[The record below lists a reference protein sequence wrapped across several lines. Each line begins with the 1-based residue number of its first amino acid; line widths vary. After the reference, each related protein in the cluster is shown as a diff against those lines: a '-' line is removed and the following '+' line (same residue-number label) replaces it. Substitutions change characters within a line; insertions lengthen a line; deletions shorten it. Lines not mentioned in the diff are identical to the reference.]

1 MKNKLLLTTALVG
14 VAFAIPAMAND
25 AASADTSTAV
35 GTPVYINTPDQVINS
50 GEEFSNL
57 KNEGNQNAAAVTVD
71 TKGSVTIGDNVQ
83 FNGNSN
89 ANSGGAM
96 KSLGGF
102 EIGNNAKFS
111 GNTSKK
117 GGGAL
122 YIRQSDGTGAN
133 TSGLA
138 KIGDNATFENNKAEG
153 SGWLGGAIAAE
164 YVPGGLQIGN
174 NAKFSGNEAA
184 NGGAVAVWSD
194 GQVSGGP
201 KPTGSSSFI
210 LGDNATFANNKAT
223 TQGGA
228 IFNANASVEVG
239 NGAKFEENTAV
250 NAGAISNSDS
260 KGMII
265 GNDASFIKNTASNY
279 AGAILNQRSDLTIGS
294 NATFTENASGEG
306 HSGGA
311 IANDGY
317 GKLALGNNAKFTG
330 NKSGKSGGAIYQYKT
345 SSENEASVTIG
356 EGASFVG
363 NTAKV
368 NGGAIASYSGNTT
381 VGNGAEF
388 IGNKADNAGG
398 AIYNEAYNGIDAEF
412 AGLNNAV
419 FKSNSAKLGGAI
431 YNKGNLGTLDG
442 VTFED
447 NTAETNGGAI
457 LNSNGGKIA
466 SITNSIFK
474 NNTSTNGGGAAI
486 YNKGGE
492 IAEISNTVFE
502 GNIAEKGNGGAIF
515 NGGTTA
521 ANITLDNVQFIG
533 NQAANGSGGAIS
545 TSGVVNI
552 ANATFENNSA
562 STGGGAI
569 NVDGTVKLSG
579 ENTFSGN
586 KVGDKLND
594 INLNQNNGQAKVD
607 VSGTLTLDGG
617 ISGEGTTSF
626 ADNTKLNITEN
637 TTFGEDV
644 AITIGENTELGLIVD
659 SGEESAEFD
668 TSKLLGENGFTLA
681 DNALYNAIVGDD
693 GKVTM
698 EQKSADEAAASLG
711 LSGSQAEA
719 VLGAIS
725 GGSSDNANFN
735 SFREALNQHLQSADK
750 AQVSN
755 GTGAA
760 DLLTA
765 DANPVIR
772 SVETGIHN
780 MVFSAVSDELN
791 GTSAAMAEG
800 KSSGD
805 AFKQVKA
812 WVRALFSHSD
822 HESTS
827 KASGFDTNSD
837 GVAMGINKQLDN
849 RTKVGLGYAYSSTD
863 ISSGIR
869 DTDVDTHTAFV
880 YGQYKP
886 ANWYIN
892 TVVAYNWSDYS
903 EKKAALGFNANAD
916 YDVESW
922 AIQSLYGYEMQ
933 LNGYDVTPEA
943 GLRYAHI
950 SQDGYTDALGTSVAA
965 NDSDILTAIV
975 GAKVAKDYALDS
987 DTIIRP
993 ELRAAVT
1000 YDLVDDANN
1009 SNVVLANG
1017 VAYRVNGE
1025 KLNRLGFELGAKV
1038 ATDVSD
1044 NWEISLAYEG
1054 GFREDYQNHTG
1065 MLNAKYK
1072 F

>member
-14 VAFAIPAMAND
+14 VAFAMPTMAAEEWDGKTSYLIPQGE
-25 AASADTSTAV
+25 TLV
-35 GTPVYINTPDQVINS
+35 LKENS
-50 GEEFSNL
+50 LVENI
-57 KNEGNQNAAAVTVD
+57 T
-71 TKGSVTIGDNVQ
+71 
-83 FNGNSN
+83 
-89 ANSGGAM
+89 
-96 KSLGGF
+96 
-102 EIGNNAKFS
+102 NNAD
-111 GNTSKK
+111 GI
-117 GGGAL
+117 GGAL
-122 YIRQSDGTGAN
+122 STSKPKNGVENPGTLIVKSGTVFKNN
-133 TSGLA
+133 TA
-138 KIGDNATFENNKAEG
+138 KYG
-153 SGWLGGAIAAE
+153 GGAIANFGVLDIDGATFEANKSQTETTDSQPVGGGAISLGIDSKTTIKNTKFVNNETGFNGGAIANSFNNTQISNTVFEKNEAINGGAVYNQSLYNTNNQAQETDKGGDIKFADVTFDGNKASTNGGAIFNDANTNAE
-164 YVPGGLQIGN
+164 LSGTVV
-174 NAKFSGNEAA
+174 FSGNEA
-184 NGGAVAVWSD
+184 G
-194 GQVSGGP
+194 
-201 KPTGSSSFI
+201 
-210 LGDNATFANNKAT
+210 
-223 TQGGA
+223 
-228 IFNANASVEVG
+228 
-239 NGAKFEENTAV
+239 
-250 NAGAISNSDS
+250 
-260 KGMII
+260 
-265 GNDASFIKNTASNY
+265 
-279 AGAILNQRSDLTIGS
+279 
-294 NATFTENASGEG
+294 
-306 HSGGA
+306 
-311 IANDGY
+311 
-317 GKLALGNNAKFTG
+317 
-330 NKSGKSGGAIYQYKT
+330 
-345 SSENEASVTIG
+345 
-356 EGASFVG
+356 
-363 NTAKV
+363 
-368 NGGAIASYSGNTT
+368 
-381 VGNGAEF
+381 
-388 IGNKADNAGG
+388 NAGG
-398 AIYNEAYNGIDAEF
+398 AIFVADASSSMEI
-412 AGLNNAV
+412 ASGAV

-457 LNSNGGKIA
+457 LNSNGGTIA

-521 ANITLDNVQFIG
+521 ANITLDNVRFIG

-668 TSKLLGENGFTLA
+668 TSKLLGEDGNTFTLA

-837 GVAMGINKQLDN
+837 GVAMGIDKQLDN

-922 AIQSLYGYEMQ
+922 AVQSLYGYEMQ

-975 GAKVAKDYALDS
+975 GAKVAKDYALDN

>member
-14 VAFAIPAMAND
+14 VAFAMPTMAAEEWDGKTSHLIPQGE
-25 AASADTSTAV
+25 TLV
-35 GTPVYINTPDQVINS
+35 LEENS
-50 GEEFSNL
+50 LVENI
-57 KNEGNQNAAAVTVD
+57 T
-71 TKGSVTIGDNVQ
+71 
-83 FNGNSN
+83 
-89 ANSGGAM
+89 
-96 KSLGGF
+96 
-102 EIGNNAKFS
+102 NNAD
-111 GNTSKK
+111 GI
-117 GGGAL
+117 GGAL
-122 YIRQSDGTGAN
+122 STSKPKNGVENPGTLIVKSGTVFKNN
-133 TSGLA
+133 TA
-138 KIGDNATFENNKAEG
+138 KYD
-153 SGWLGGAIAAE
+153 GGAIANFGVLDIDGATFEANKSQTETTDSQPVGGGAISLGIDSKTTIKNTKFVNNETGFNGGAIGTRRTINNGDITNGSHENHSLIISDSAFIENKATGTTTDRADNELQGGNGGAIANSFNNTQISNTVFEKNEAINGGAVYNQSLYNTNNQAQETDKGGDIKFADVTFDGNKASTNGGAIFNDANTNAE
-164 YVPGGLQIGN
+164 LSGTVV
-174 NAKFSGNEAA
+174 FSGNEA
-184 NGGAVAVWSD
+184 G
-194 GQVSGGP
+194 
-201 KPTGSSSFI
+201 
-210 LGDNATFANNKAT
+210 
-223 TQGGA
+223 
-228 IFNANASVEVG
+228 
-239 NGAKFEENTAV
+239 
-250 NAGAISNSDS
+250 
-260 KGMII
+260 
-265 GNDASFIKNTASNY
+265 
-279 AGAILNQRSDLTIGS
+279 
-294 NATFTENASGEG
+294 
-306 HSGGA
+306 
-311 IANDGY
+311 
-317 GKLALGNNAKFTG
+317 
-330 NKSGKSGGAIYQYKT
+330 
-345 SSENEASVTIG
+345 
-356 EGASFVG
+356 
-363 NTAKV
+363 
-368 NGGAIASYSGNTT
+368 
-381 VGNGAEF
+381 
-388 IGNKADNAGG
+388 NAGG
-398 AIYNEAYNGIDAEF
+398 AIFVADASSSMEI
-412 AGLNNAV
+412 ASGAV

-780 MVFSAVSDELN
+780 MVFSVVSDELN

-837 GVAMGINKQLDN
+837 GVAMGIDKQLDN

-922 AIQSLYGYEMQ
+922 AVQSLYGYEMQ

>member
-14 VAFAIPAMAND
+14 VAFALPTMAAEEWDGKTSHLIPQGE
-25 AASADTSTAV
+25 TLV
-35 GTPVYINTPDQVINS
+35 LEENS
-50 GEEFSNL
+50 LVENI
-57 KNEGNQNAAAVTVD
+57 T
-71 TKGSVTIGDNVQ
+71 
-83 FNGNSN
+83 
-89 ANSGGAM
+89 
-96 KSLGGF
+96 
-102 EIGNNAKFS
+102 NNAD
-111 GNTSKK
+111 GI
-117 GGGAL
+117 GGAL
-122 YIRQSDGTGAN
+122 STSKPKNGVENPGTLIVKSGTVFKNN
-133 TSGLA
+133 TA
-138 KIGDNATFENNKAEG
+138 KYD
-153 SGWLGGAIAAE
+153 GGAIANFGVLDIDGATFEANKSQTETTDSQPVGGGAISLGIDSKTTIKNTKFVNNETGFNGGAIGTRRTINNGDITNGSHENHSLIISDSAFIENKATGTTTDRADNKLQGGNGGAIANSFNNTQISNTVFEKNEAINGGAVYNQSLYNTNNQAQETDKGGDIKFADVTFDGNKASTNGGAIFNDANTNAE
-164 YVPGGLQIGN
+164 LSGTVV
-174 NAKFSGNEAA
+174 FSGNEA
-184 NGGAVAVWSD
+184 G
-194 GQVSGGP
+194 
-201 KPTGSSSFI
+201 
-210 LGDNATFANNKAT
+210 
-223 TQGGA
+223 
-228 IFNANASVEVG
+228 
-239 NGAKFEENTAV
+239 
-250 NAGAISNSDS
+250 
-260 KGMII
+260 
-265 GNDASFIKNTASNY
+265 
-279 AGAILNQRSDLTIGS
+279 
-294 NATFTENASGEG
+294 
-306 HSGGA
+306 
-311 IANDGY
+311 
-317 GKLALGNNAKFTG
+317 
-330 NKSGKSGGAIYQYKT
+330 
-345 SSENEASVTIG
+345 
-356 EGASFVG
+356 
-363 NTAKV
+363 
-368 NGGAIASYSGNTT
+368 
-381 VGNGAEF
+381 
-388 IGNKADNAGG
+388 NAGG
-398 AIYNEAYNGIDAEF
+398 AIFVADASSSMEI
-412 AGLNNAV
+412 ASGAV

-569 NVDGTVKLSG
+569 NVDGTVELSG

-668 TSKLLGENGFTLA
+668 TSKLLGGNGFTLA

-837 GVAMGINKQLDN
+837 GVAMGIDKQLDN

-922 AIQSLYGYEMQ
+922 AVQSLYGYEMQ

>member
-14 VAFAIPAMAND
+14 VAFALPTMAAEEWDGKTSHLIPQGE
-25 AASADTSTAV
+25 TLV
-35 GTPVYINTPDQVINS
+35 LEENS
-50 GEEFSNL
+50 LVE
-57 KNEGNQNAAAVTVD
+57 KIT
-71 TKGSVTIGDNVQ
+71 
-83 FNGNSN
+83 
-89 ANSGGAM
+89 
-96 KSLGGF
+96 
-102 EIGNNAKFS
+102 NNAD
-111 GNTSKK
+111 GI
-117 GGGAL
+117 GGAL
-122 YIRQSDGTGAN
+122 STSKPKNGVENPGTLIVKSGTVFKNN
-133 TSGLA
+133 TA
-138 KIGDNATFENNKAEG
+138 KYD
-153 SGWLGGAIAAE
+153 GGAIANFGVLDIDGATFE
-164 YVPGGLQIGN
+164 ANKSQTETTDSQPVGGGAISLGIDSKTTIKNTKFVNNETGFNGGAIGTRRTINNGDITNGSHENHSLIISDSAFIGN
-174 NAKFSGNEAA
+174 KATGTTTDRADNKLQGGNGGAIANSFNNTQISNTVFEKNEAINGGAVYNQSLYNTNNQAQETDKGGDIKFADVTFDGNKASTNGGAIFNDANTNAELSGTVVFSGNEA
-184 NGGAVAVWSD
+184 G
-194 GQVSGGP
+194 
-201 KPTGSSSFI
+201 
-210 LGDNATFANNKAT
+210 
-223 TQGGA
+223 
-228 IFNANASVEVG
+228 
-239 NGAKFEENTAV
+239 
-250 NAGAISNSDS
+250 
-260 KGMII
+260 
-265 GNDASFIKNTASNY
+265 
-279 AGAILNQRSDLTIGS
+279 
-294 NATFTENASGEG
+294 
-306 HSGGA
+306 
-311 IANDGY
+311 
-317 GKLALGNNAKFTG
+317 
-330 NKSGKSGGAIYQYKT
+330 
-345 SSENEASVTIG
+345 
-356 EGASFVG
+356 
-363 NTAKV
+363 
-368 NGGAIASYSGNTT
+368 
-381 VGNGAEF
+381 
-388 IGNKADNAGG
+388 NAGG
-398 AIYNEAYNGIDAEF
+398 AIFVADASSSMEI
-412 AGLNNAV
+412 ASGAV

-533 NQAANGSGGAIS
+533 NKATNGSGGAIS

-637 TTFGEDV
+637 TTFGKDV

-668 TSKLLGENGFTLA
+668 TSKLLGKNGFTLA
-681 DNALYNAIVGDD
+681 DNALYNAIVGDN

-837 GVAMGINKQLDN
+837 GVAMGIDKQLDN

-922 AIQSLYGYEMQ
+922 AVQSLYGYEMQ

>member
-14 VAFAIPAMAND
+14 VAFALPTMAAEEWDGKTSYLIPQEE
-25 AASADTSTAV
+25 TLV
-35 GTPVYINTPDQVINS
+35 LEENS
-50 GEEFSNL
+50 LVENI
-57 KNEGNQNAAAVTVD
+57 T
-71 TKGSVTIGDNVQ
+71 
-83 FNGNSN
+83 
-89 ANSGGAM
+89 
-96 KSLGGF
+96 
-102 EIGNNAKFS
+102 NNAD
-111 GNTSKK
+111 GI
-117 GGGAL
+117 GGAL
-122 YIRQSDGTGAN
+122 STSKPKNGVENPGTLIVKSGTVFKNN
-133 TSGLA
+133 TA
-138 KIGDNATFENNKAEG
+138 KYD
-153 SGWLGGAIAAE
+153 GGAIANFGVLDIDGATFE
-164 YVPGGLQIGN
+164 ANKSQTETTDSQPVGGGAISLGIDSKTTIKNTKFVNNVTGFNGGAIGTRRTINNGDITNGSHENHSLIISDSAFIGN
-174 NAKFSGNEAA
+174 KATGTTTDRTDNKLQGGNGGAIANSFNNTQISNTVFEKNEAINGGAVYNQSLYNTNNQAQETDKGGDIKFADVTFDGNKASTNGGAIFNDANTNAELSGTVVFSGNEA
-184 NGGAVAVWSD
+184 G
-194 GQVSGGP
+194 
-201 KPTGSSSFI
+201 
-210 LGDNATFANNKAT
+210 
-223 TQGGA
+223 
-228 IFNANASVEVG
+228 
-239 NGAKFEENTAV
+239 
-250 NAGAISNSDS
+250 
-260 KGMII
+260 
-265 GNDASFIKNTASNY
+265 
-279 AGAILNQRSDLTIGS
+279 
-294 NATFTENASGEG
+294 
-306 HSGGA
+306 
-311 IANDGY
+311 
-317 GKLALGNNAKFTG
+317 
-330 NKSGKSGGAIYQYKT
+330 
-345 SSENEASVTIG
+345 
-356 EGASFVG
+356 
-363 NTAKV
+363 
-368 NGGAIASYSGNTT
+368 
-381 VGNGAEF
+381 
-388 IGNKADNAGG
+388 NAGG
-398 AIYNEAYNGIDAEF
+398 AIFVADASSSMEI
-412 AGLNNAV
+412 ASGAV

-533 NQAANGSGGAIS
+533 NQAADGSGGAIS

-594 INLNQNNGQAKVD
+594 INLNQANGQAQVD

-637 TTFGEDV
+637 TTFGEGV

-659 SGEESAEFD
+659 SGEETAEFD
-668 TSKLLGENGFTLA
+668 TSKLLGEDGNTFTLA

-755 GTGAA
+755 GTSAA

-837 GVAMGINKQLDN
+837 GVAMGIDKQLDN

-922 AIQSLYGYEMQ
+922 AVQSLYGYEMQ

-950 SQDGYTDALGTSVAA
+950 SQDGYTDALGTSLAA

>member
-14 VAFAIPAMAND
+14 VAFALPTMAAEEWDGKTSHLIPQGE
-25 AASADTSTAV
+25 TLV
-35 GTPVYINTPDQVINS
+35 LEENS
-50 GEEFSNL
+50 LVE
-57 KNEGNQNAAAVTVD
+57 KIT
-71 TKGSVTIGDNVQ
+71 
-83 FNGNSN
+83 
-89 ANSGGAM
+89 
-96 KSLGGF
+96 
-102 EIGNNAKFS
+102 NNAD
-111 GNTSKK
+111 GI
-117 GGGAL
+117 GGAL
-122 YIRQSDGTGAN
+122 STSKPKNGVENPGTLIVKSGTVFKNN
-133 TSGLA
+133 TA
-138 KIGDNATFENNKAEG
+138 KYD
-153 SGWLGGAIAAE
+153 GGAIANFGVLDIDGATFE
-164 YVPGGLQIGN
+164 ANKSQTETTDSQPVGGGAISLGIDSKTTIKNTKFVNNETGFNGGAIGTRRTINNGDITNGSHENHSLIISDSAFIGN
-174 NAKFSGNEAA
+174 KATGTTTDRADNKLQGGNGGAIANSFNNTQISNTVFEKNEAINGGAVYNQSLYNTNNQAQETDKGGDIKFADVTFDGNKASTNGGAIFNDANTNAELSGTVVFSGNEA
-184 NGGAVAVWSD
+184 G
-194 GQVSGGP
+194 
-201 KPTGSSSFI
+201 
-210 LGDNATFANNKAT
+210 
-223 TQGGA
+223 
-228 IFNANASVEVG
+228 
-239 NGAKFEENTAV
+239 
-250 NAGAISNSDS
+250 
-260 KGMII
+260 
-265 GNDASFIKNTASNY
+265 
-279 AGAILNQRSDLTIGS
+279 
-294 NATFTENASGEG
+294 
-306 HSGGA
+306 
-311 IANDGY
+311 
-317 GKLALGNNAKFTG
+317 
-330 NKSGKSGGAIYQYKT
+330 
-345 SSENEASVTIG
+345 
-356 EGASFVG
+356 
-363 NTAKV
+363 
-368 NGGAIASYSGNTT
+368 
-381 VGNGAEF
+381 
-388 IGNKADNAGG
+388 NAGG
-398 AIYNEAYNGIDAEF
+398 AIFVADASSSMEI
-412 AGLNNAV
+412 ASGAV

-552 ANATFENNSA
+552 ANAMFENNSA

-569 NVDGTVKLSG
+569 NVDGTVELSG

-637 TTFGEDV
+637 TTFGNDV

-681 DNALYNAIVGDD
+681 DNALYNAIVGDN

-837 GVAMGINKQLDN
+837 GVAMGIDKQLDN

-922 AIQSLYGYEMQ
+922 AVQSLYGYEMQ

>member
-14 VAFAIPAMAND
+14 VAFALPTMAAEEWD
-25 AASADTSTAV
+25 GKTSHLILQGETLV
-35 GTPVYINTPDQVINS
+35 LEENSLVEKIINN
-50 GEEFSNL
+50 
-57 KNEGNQNAAAVTVD
+57 VD
-71 TKGSVTIGDNVQ
+71 GI
-83 FNGNSN
+83 
-89 ANSGGAM
+89 
-96 KSLGGF
+96 
-102 EIGNNAKFS
+102 
-111 GNTSKK
+111 
-117 GGGAL
+117 GGAL
-122 YIRQSDGTGAN
+122 STSKPKNGVENPGTLIVKSGTVFKNN
-133 TSGLA
+133 TA
-138 KIGDNATFENNKAEG
+138 KYD
-153 SGWLGGAIAAE
+153 GGAIANFGVLDIDGATFE
-164 YVPGGLQIGN
+164 ANKSQTETTDSQPVGGGAISLGIDSKTTIKNTKFVNNETGFNGGAIGTRRTINNGDITNGSHENHSLIISDSAFIGN
-174 NAKFSGNEAA
+174 KATGTTTDRADNKLQGGNGGAIANSFNNTQISNTVFEKNEAINGGAVYNQSLYNTNNQAQETDKGGDIKFADVTFDGNKASTNGGAIFNDANTNAELSGTVVFSGNEA
-184 NGGAVAVWSD
+184 G
-194 GQVSGGP
+194 
-201 KPTGSSSFI
+201 
-210 LGDNATFANNKAT
+210 
-223 TQGGA
+223 
-228 IFNANASVEVG
+228 
-239 NGAKFEENTAV
+239 
-250 NAGAISNSDS
+250 
-260 KGMII
+260 
-265 GNDASFIKNTASNY
+265 
-279 AGAILNQRSDLTIGS
+279 
-294 NATFTENASGEG
+294 
-306 HSGGA
+306 
-311 IANDGY
+311 
-317 GKLALGNNAKFTG
+317 
-330 NKSGKSGGAIYQYKT
+330 
-345 SSENEASVTIG
+345 
-356 EGASFVG
+356 
-363 NTAKV
+363 
-368 NGGAIASYSGNTT
+368 
-381 VGNGAEF
+381 
-388 IGNKADNAGG
+388 NAGG
-398 AIYNEAYNGIDAEF
+398 AIFVADASSSMEI
-412 AGLNNAV
+412 ASGAV

-457 LNSNGGKIA
+457 LNSNGGTIA

-637 TTFGEDV
+637 TTFGNDV

-681 DNALYNAIVGDD
+681 DNALYNAIVGDN

-837 GVAMGINKQLDN
+837 GVAMGIDKQLDN

-922 AIQSLYGYEMQ
+922 AVQSLYGYEMQ

>member
-14 VAFAIPAMAND
+14 VAFAMPTMAAEEWDGKTSHLIPQGE
-25 AASADTSTAV
+25 TLV
-35 GTPVYINTPDQVINS
+35 LEENS
-50 GEEFSNL
+50 LVE
-57 KNEGNQNAAAVTVD
+57 K
-71 TKGSVTIGDNVQ
+71 I
-83 FNGNSN
+83 
-89 ANSGGAM
+89 
-96 KSLGGF
+96 
-102 EIGNNAKFS
+102 INNAD
-111 GNTSKK
+111 GI
-117 GGGAL
+117 GGAL
-122 YIRQSDGTGAN
+122 STSKPKNGVENPGTLIVKSGTVFKNN
-133 TSGLA
+133 TA
-138 KIGDNATFENNKAEG
+138 KYD
-153 SGWLGGAIAAE
+153 GGAIANFGVLDIDGATFKE
-164 YVPGGLQIGN
+164 NKSQTETTDSQPVGGGAISLGIDSKTTIKNTKFVNNETGFNGGAIGTRRTINNGDITNGSHENHSLIISDSAFIGN
-174 NAKFSGNEAA
+174 KATGTTTDRADNKLQGGNGGAIANSFNNTQISNTVFEKNEAINGGAVYNQSLYNTNNQAQETDKGGDIKFADVTFDGNKASTNGGAIFNDANTNAELSGTVVFSGNEA
-184 NGGAVAVWSD
+184 G
-194 GQVSGGP
+194 
-201 KPTGSSSFI
+201 
-210 LGDNATFANNKAT
+210 
-223 TQGGA
+223 
-228 IFNANASVEVG
+228 
-239 NGAKFEENTAV
+239 
-250 NAGAISNSDS
+250 
-260 KGMII
+260 
-265 GNDASFIKNTASNY
+265 
-279 AGAILNQRSDLTIGS
+279 
-294 NATFTENASGEG
+294 
-306 HSGGA
+306 
-311 IANDGY
+311 
-317 GKLALGNNAKFTG
+317 
-330 NKSGKSGGAIYQYKT
+330 
-345 SSENEASVTIG
+345 
-356 EGASFVG
+356 
-363 NTAKV
+363 
-368 NGGAIASYSGNTT
+368 
-381 VGNGAEF
+381 
-388 IGNKADNAGG
+388 NAGG
-398 AIYNEAYNGIDAEF
+398 AIFVADASSSMEI
-412 AGLNNAV
+412 ASGAV

-681 DNALYNAIVGDD
+681 DNALYNAIVGDG

-780 MVFSAVSDELN
+780 MVFSVVSDELN

-837 GVAMGINKQLDN
+837 GVAMGIDKQLDN

-922 AIQSLYGYEMQ
+922 AVQSLYGYEMQ

>member
-14 VAFAIPAMAND
+14 VAFAMPTMAAEEWDGKTSYLIPQGE
-25 AASADTSTAV
+25 TLV
-35 GTPVYINTPDQVINS
+35 LKENS
-50 GEEFSNL
+50 LVENI
-57 KNEGNQNAAAVTVD
+57 T
-71 TKGSVTIGDNVQ
+71 
-83 FNGNSN
+83 
-89 ANSGGAM
+89 
-96 KSLGGF
+96 
-102 EIGNNAKFS
+102 NNAD
-111 GNTSKK
+111 GI
-117 GGGAL
+117 GGAL
-122 YIRQSDGTGAN
+122 STSKPKNGVENPGTLIVKSGTVFKNN
-133 TSGLA
+133 TA
-138 KIGDNATFENNKAEG
+138 KYD
-153 SGWLGGAIAAE
+153 GGAIANFGVLDIDGATFE
-164 YVPGGLQIGN
+164 ANKSQTETTDSQPVGGGAISLGIDSKTTIKNTKFVNNETGFNGGAIGTRRTINNGDITNGSHENHSLIISDSAFIGN
-174 NAKFSGNEAA
+174 KATGTTTDRADNELQGGNGGAIANSFNNTQISNTVFEKNEAINGGAVYNQSLYNTNNQAQETDKGGDIKFADVTFDGNKASTNGGAIFNDANTNAELSGTVVFSGNEA
-184 NGGAVAVWSD
+184 G
-194 GQVSGGP
+194 
-201 KPTGSSSFI
+201 
-210 LGDNATFANNKAT
+210 NA
-223 TQGGA
+223 
-228 IFNANASVEVG
+228 
-239 NGAKFEENTAV
+239 
-250 NAGAISNSDS
+250 
-260 KGMII
+260 
-265 GNDASFIKNTASNY
+265 
-279 AGAILNQRSDLTIGS
+279 
-294 NATFTENASGEG
+294 
-306 HSGGA
+306 
-311 IANDGY
+311 
-317 GKLALGNNAKFTG
+317 
-330 NKSGKSGGAIYQYKT
+330 
-345 SSENEASVTIG
+345 
-356 EGASFVG
+356 
-363 NTAKV
+363 
-368 NGGAIASYSGNTT
+368 
-381 VGNGAEF
+381 
-388 IGNKADNAGG
+388 
-398 AIYNEAYNGIDAEF
+398 
-412 AGLNNAV
+412 
-419 FKSNSAKLGGAI
+419 
-431 YNKGNLGTLDG
+431 
-442 VTFED
+442 
-447 NTAETNGGAI
+447 GGAI
-457 LNSNGGKIA
+457 LNSNGGTIA

-521 ANITLDNVQFIG
+521 ANITLDNVRFIG

-668 TSKLLGENGFTLA
+668 TSKLLGEDGNTFTLA

-837 GVAMGINKQLDN
+837 GVAMGIDKQLDN

-922 AIQSLYGYEMQ
+922 AVQSLYGYEMQ

-975 GAKVAKDYALDS
+975 GAKVAKDYALDN

>member
-1 MKNKLLLTTALVG
+1 MIFNVRIFSTHFSGRLHRNFSRSYFMKNKLLLTTALVG
-14 VAFAIPAMAND
+14 VAFALPTMAAEEWDGKTSHLIPQGETLVLEEN
-25 AASADTSTAV
+25 SLV
-35 GTPVYINTPDQVINS
+35 EKIINN
-50 GEEFSNL
+50 
-57 KNEGNQNAAAVTVD
+57 VD
-71 TKGSVTIGDNVQ
+71 GI
-83 FNGNSN
+83 
-89 ANSGGAM
+89 
-96 KSLGGF
+96 
-102 EIGNNAKFS
+102 
-111 GNTSKK
+111 
-117 GGGAL
+117 GGAL
-122 YIRQSDGTGAN
+122 STSKPKNGVENPGTLIVKSGTVFKNN
-133 TSGLA
+133 TA
-138 KIGDNATFENNKAEG
+138 KYD
-153 SGWLGGAIAAE
+153 GGAIANFGVLDIDGATFE
-164 YVPGGLQIGN
+164 ANKSQTETTDSQPVGGGAISLGIDSKTTIKNTKFVNNVTGFNGGAIGTRRTINNGDITNGSHENHSLIISDSAFIGN
-174 NAKFSGNEAA
+174 KATGTTTDQADNKLQGGNGGAIANSFNNTQISNTVFEKNEAINGGAVYNQSLYNTNNQAQETDKGGDIKFADVTFDGNKASTNGGAIFNDANTNAELSGTVVFSGNEA
-184 NGGAVAVWSD
+184 G
-194 GQVSGGP
+194 
-201 KPTGSSSFI
+201 
-210 LGDNATFANNKAT
+210 
-223 TQGGA
+223 
-228 IFNANASVEVG
+228 
-239 NGAKFEENTAV
+239 
-250 NAGAISNSDS
+250 
-260 KGMII
+260 
-265 GNDASFIKNTASNY
+265 
-279 AGAILNQRSDLTIGS
+279 
-294 NATFTENASGEG
+294 
-306 HSGGA
+306 
-311 IANDGY
+311 
-317 GKLALGNNAKFTG
+317 
-330 NKSGKSGGAIYQYKT
+330 
-345 SSENEASVTIG
+345 
-356 EGASFVG
+356 
-363 NTAKV
+363 
-368 NGGAIASYSGNTT
+368 
-381 VGNGAEF
+381 
-388 IGNKADNAGG
+388 NAGG
-398 AIYNEAYNGIDAEF
+398 AIF
-412 AGLNNAV
+412 VAGASSSMEIASGAV

-457 LNSNGGKIA
+457 LNSNGGTIA

-533 NQAANGSGGAIS
+533 NQATNGSGGAIS
-545 TSGVVNI
+545 TSGVVDI

-617 ISGEGTTSF
+617 ISGEGSTSF

-837 GVAMGINKQLDN
+837 GVAMGIDKQLDN

-922 AIQSLYGYEMQ
+922 AVQSLYGYEMQ

>member
-1 MKNKLLLTTALVG
+1 MIFNVRIFSTHFSGRLHRNFSRSYFMKNKLLLTTALVG
-14 VAFAIPAMAND
+14 VAFAMPTMAAEEWDGKTSHLIPQGE
-25 AASADTSTAV
+25 TLV
-35 GTPVYINTPDQVINS
+35 LEENS
-50 GEEFSNL
+50 LVENI
-57 KNEGNQNAAAVTVD
+57 T
-71 TKGSVTIGDNVQ
+71 
-83 FNGNSN
+83 
-89 ANSGGAM
+89 
-96 KSLGGF
+96 
-102 EIGNNAKFS
+102 NNAD
-111 GNTSKK
+111 GI
-117 GGGAL
+117 GGAL
-122 YIRQSDGTGAN
+122 STSKPKNGVENPGTLIVKSGTVFKNN
-133 TSGLA
+133 TA
-138 KIGDNATFENNKAEG
+138 KYD
-153 SGWLGGAIAAE
+153 GGAIANFGVLDIDGATFE
-164 YVPGGLQIGN
+164 ANKSQTETTDSQPVGGGAISLGIDSKTTIKNTKFVNNETGFNGGAIGTRRTINNGDITNGSHENHSLIISDSAFIGN
-174 NAKFSGNEAA
+174 KATGTTTDRADNKLQGGNGGAIANSFNNTQISNTVFEKNEAINGGAVYNQSLYNTNNQAQETDKGGDIKFADVTFDGNKASTNGGAIFNDANTNAELSGTVVFSGNEA
-184 NGGAVAVWSD
+184 G
-194 GQVSGGP
+194 
-201 KPTGSSSFI
+201 
-210 LGDNATFANNKAT
+210 
-223 TQGGA
+223 
-228 IFNANASVEVG
+228 
-239 NGAKFEENTAV
+239 
-250 NAGAISNSDS
+250 
-260 KGMII
+260 
-265 GNDASFIKNTASNY
+265 
-279 AGAILNQRSDLTIGS
+279 
-294 NATFTENASGEG
+294 
-306 HSGGA
+306 
-311 IANDGY
+311 
-317 GKLALGNNAKFTG
+317 
-330 NKSGKSGGAIYQYKT
+330 
-345 SSENEASVTIG
+345 
-356 EGASFVG
+356 
-363 NTAKV
+363 
-368 NGGAIASYSGNTT
+368 
-381 VGNGAEF
+381 
-388 IGNKADNAGG
+388 NAGG
-398 AIYNEAYNGIDAEF
+398 AIFVADASSSMEI
-412 AGLNNAV
+412 ASGAV

-457 LNSNGGKIA
+457 LNSNGGTIA

-521 ANITLDNVQFIG
+521 ANIRLDNVQFIG

-569 NVDGTVKLSG
+569 NVDGTVELSG

-637 TTFGEDV
+637 TTFGNDV

-681 DNALYNAIVGDD
+681 DNALYNAIVGDN

-780 MVFSAVSDELN
+780 MVFSVVSDELN

-837 GVAMGINKQLDN
+837 GVAMGIDKQLDN

-922 AIQSLYGYEMQ
+922 AVQSLYGYEMQ

>member
-14 VAFAIPAMAND
+14 VAFAMPTMAAEEWDGKTSHLIPQGE
-25 AASADTSTAV
+25 TLV
-35 GTPVYINTPDQVINS
+35 LEENS
-50 GEEFSNL
+50 LVENI
-57 KNEGNQNAAAVTVD
+57 T
-71 TKGSVTIGDNVQ
+71 
-83 FNGNSN
+83 
-89 ANSGGAM
+89 
-96 KSLGGF
+96 
-102 EIGNNAKFS
+102 NNAD
-111 GNTSKK
+111 GI
-117 GGGAL
+117 GGAL
-122 YIRQSDGTGAN
+122 STSKPKNGVENPGTLIVKSGTVFKNN
-133 TSGLA
+133 TA
-138 KIGDNATFENNKAEG
+138 KYD
-153 SGWLGGAIAAE
+153 GGAIANFGVLDIDGATFE
-164 YVPGGLQIGN
+164 ANKSQTETTDSQPVGGGAISLGIDSKTTIKNTKFVNNETGFNGGAIGTRRTINNGDITNGSHENHSLIISDSAFIGN
-174 NAKFSGNEAA
+174 KATGTTTDRADNKLQGGNGGAIANSFNNTQISNTVFEKNEAINGGAVYNQSLYNTNNQAQETDKGGDIKFADVTFDGNKASTNGGAIFNDANTNAELSGTVVFSGNEA
-184 NGGAVAVWSD
+184 G
-194 GQVSGGP
+194 
-201 KPTGSSSFI
+201 
-210 LGDNATFANNKAT
+210 
-223 TQGGA
+223 
-228 IFNANASVEVG
+228 
-239 NGAKFEENTAV
+239 
-250 NAGAISNSDS
+250 
-260 KGMII
+260 
-265 GNDASFIKNTASNY
+265 
-279 AGAILNQRSDLTIGS
+279 
-294 NATFTENASGEG
+294 
-306 HSGGA
+306 
-311 IANDGY
+311 
-317 GKLALGNNAKFTG
+317 
-330 NKSGKSGGAIYQYKT
+330 
-345 SSENEASVTIG
+345 
-356 EGASFVG
+356 
-363 NTAKV
+363 
-368 NGGAIASYSGNTT
+368 
-381 VGNGAEF
+381 
-388 IGNKADNAGG
+388 NAGG
-398 AIYNEAYNGIDAEF
+398 AIFVADASSSMEI
-412 AGLNNAV
+412 ASGAV

-457 LNSNGGKIA
+457 LNSNGGTIA

-750 AQVSN
+750 TQVSN

-837 GVAMGINKQLDN
+837 GVAMGIDKQLDN

-922 AIQSLYGYEMQ
+922 AVQSLYGYEMQ

>member
-14 VAFAIPAMAND
+14 VAFAMPTMAAEEWDGKTSYLIPQGE
-25 AASADTSTAV
+25 TLV
-35 GTPVYINTPDQVINS
+35 LEENS
-50 GEEFSNL
+50 LVENI
-57 KNEGNQNAAAVTVD
+57 T
-71 TKGSVTIGDNVQ
+71 
-83 FNGNSN
+83 
-89 ANSGGAM
+89 
-96 KSLGGF
+96 
-102 EIGNNAKFS
+102 NNAD
-111 GNTSKK
+111 GI
-117 GGGAL
+117 GGAL
-122 YIRQSDGTGAN
+122 STSKPKNGVENPGTLIVKSGTVFKNN
-133 TSGLA
+133 TA
-138 KIGDNATFENNKAEG
+138 KYD
-153 SGWLGGAIAAE
+153 GGAIANFGVLDIDGATFKE
-164 YVPGGLQIGN
+164 NRSQTETTDSQPVGGGAISLGIDSKTTIKNTKFVNNETGFNGGAIGTRRTINNGDITNGSHENHSLIISDSAFIGN
-174 NAKFSGNEAA
+174 KATGTTSDRADNELQGGNGGAIFNDANTNAELSGTVVFSGNEA
-184 NGGAVAVWSD
+184 G
-194 GQVSGGP
+194 
-201 KPTGSSSFI
+201 
-210 LGDNATFANNKAT
+210 
-223 TQGGA
+223 
-228 IFNANASVEVG
+228 
-239 NGAKFEENTAV
+239 
-250 NAGAISNSDS
+250 
-260 KGMII
+260 
-265 GNDASFIKNTASNY
+265 
-279 AGAILNQRSDLTIGS
+279 
-294 NATFTENASGEG
+294 
-306 HSGGA
+306 
-311 IANDGY
+311 
-317 GKLALGNNAKFTG
+317 
-330 NKSGKSGGAIYQYKT
+330 
-345 SSENEASVTIG
+345 
-356 EGASFVG
+356 
-363 NTAKV
+363 
-368 NGGAIASYSGNTT
+368 
-381 VGNGAEF
+381 
-388 IGNKADNAGG
+388 NAGG
-398 AIYNEAYNGIDAEF
+398 AIFVADASSSMEI
-412 AGLNNAV
+412 ASGAV

-502 GNIAEKGNGGAIF
+502 GNIAKKGNGGAIF

-533 NQAANGSGGAIS
+533 NKATNGSGGAIS

-668 TSKLLGENGFTLA
+668 TSKLLGKNGFTLA

-837 GVAMGINKQLDN
+837 GVAMGIDKQLDN

-922 AIQSLYGYEMQ
+922 AVQSLYGYEMQ

>member
-1 MKNKLLLTTALVG
+1 LVKNIT
-14 VAFAIPAMAND
+14 
-25 AASADTSTAV
+25 
-35 GTPVYINTPDQVINS
+35 
-50 GEEFSNL
+50 
-57 KNEGNQNAAAVTVD
+57 
-71 TKGSVTIGDNVQ
+71 
-83 FNGNSN
+83 
-89 ANSGGAM
+89 
-96 KSLGGF
+96 
-102 EIGNNAKFS
+102 NNAD
-111 GNTSKK
+111 GI
-117 GGGAL
+117 GGAL
-122 YIRQSDGTGAN
+122 STSKPKNGVENPGTLIVKSGTVFKNN
-133 TSGLA
+133 TA
-138 KIGDNATFENNKAEG
+138 KYD
-153 SGWLGGAIAAE
+153 GGAIANFGVLDIDGATFE
-164 YVPGGLQIGN
+164 ANRSQTETTDSQPVGGGAISLGIDSKTTIKNTKFVNNETGFNGGAIGTRRTINNGDITNGSHENHSLIISDSAFIGN
-174 NAKFSGNEAA
+174 KATGTTTDRADNKLQGGNGGAIANSFNNTQISNTVFEKNEAINGGAVYNQSLYNTNNQAQETDKGGDIKFADVTFDGNKASTNGGAIFNDANTNAELSGTVVFSGNEA
-184 NGGAVAVWSD
+184 G
-194 GQVSGGP
+194 
-201 KPTGSSSFI
+201 
-210 LGDNATFANNKAT
+210 
-223 TQGGA
+223 
-228 IFNANASVEVG
+228 
-239 NGAKFEENTAV
+239 
-250 NAGAISNSDS
+250 
-260 KGMII
+260 
-265 GNDASFIKNTASNY
+265 
-279 AGAILNQRSDLTIGS
+279 
-294 NATFTENASGEG
+294 
-306 HSGGA
+306 
-311 IANDGY
+311 
-317 GKLALGNNAKFTG
+317 
-330 NKSGKSGGAIYQYKT
+330 
-345 SSENEASVTIG
+345 
-356 EGASFVG
+356 
-363 NTAKV
+363 
-368 NGGAIASYSGNTT
+368 
-381 VGNGAEF
+381 
-388 IGNKADNAGG
+388 NAGG
-398 AIYNEAYNGIDAEF
+398 AIFVADASSSMEI
-412 AGLNNAV
+412 ASGAV

-552 ANATFENNSA
+552 ANAMFENNSA

-569 NVDGTVKLSG
+569 NVDGTVELSG

-637 TTFGEDV
+637 TTFGNDV

-681 DNALYNAIVGDD
+681 DNALYNAIVGDN

-780 MVFSAVSDELN
+780 MVFSVVSDELN

-837 GVAMGINKQLDN
+837 GVAMGIDKQLDN

-922 AIQSLYGYEMQ
+922 AVQSLYGYEMQ

>member
-14 VAFAIPAMAND
+14 VAFALPTMAAEEWDGKTSHLIPQGETLVLEEN
-25 AASADTSTAV
+25 SLV
-35 GTPVYINTPDQVINS
+35 EKIINN
-50 GEEFSNL
+50 
-57 KNEGNQNAAAVTVD
+57 VD
-71 TKGSVTIGDNVQ
+71 GI
-83 FNGNSN
+83 
-89 ANSGGAM
+89 
-96 KSLGGF
+96 
-102 EIGNNAKFS
+102 
-111 GNTSKK
+111 
-117 GGGAL
+117 GGAL
-122 YIRQSDGTGAN
+122 STSKPKNGVENPGTLIVKSGTVFKNN
-133 TSGLA
+133 TA
-138 KIGDNATFENNKAEG
+138 KYD
-153 SGWLGGAIAAE
+153 GGAIANFGVLDIDGATFE
-164 YVPGGLQIGN
+164 ANKSQTETTDSQPVGGGAISLGIDSKTTIKNTKFVNNVTGFNGGAIGTRRTINNGDITNGSHENHSLIISDSAFIGN
-174 NAKFSGNEAA
+174 KATGTTTDQADNKLQGGNGGAIANSFNNTQISNTVFEKNEAINGGAVYNQSLYNTNNQAQETDKGGDIKFADVTFDGNKASTNGGAIFNDANTNAELSGTVVFSGNEA
-184 NGGAVAVWSD
+184 G
-194 GQVSGGP
+194 
-201 KPTGSSSFI
+201 
-210 LGDNATFANNKAT
+210 
-223 TQGGA
+223 
-228 IFNANASVEVG
+228 
-239 NGAKFEENTAV
+239 
-250 NAGAISNSDS
+250 
-260 KGMII
+260 
-265 GNDASFIKNTASNY
+265 
-279 AGAILNQRSDLTIGS
+279 
-294 NATFTENASGEG
+294 
-306 HSGGA
+306 
-311 IANDGY
+311 
-317 GKLALGNNAKFTG
+317 
-330 NKSGKSGGAIYQYKT
+330 
-345 SSENEASVTIG
+345 
-356 EGASFVG
+356 
-363 NTAKV
+363 
-368 NGGAIASYSGNTT
+368 
-381 VGNGAEF
+381 
-388 IGNKADNAGG
+388 NAGG
-398 AIYNEAYNGIDAEF
+398 AIFVADASSSMEI
-412 AGLNNAV
+412 ASGAV

-533 NQAANGSGGAIS
+533 NQAADGSGGAIS

-668 TSKLLGENGFTLA
+668 TSELLGENGFTLA

-837 GVAMGINKQLDN
+837 GVAMGIDKQLDN

-922 AIQSLYGYEMQ
+922 AVQSLYGYEMQ

>member
-14 VAFAIPAMAND
+14 VAFAMPTMAAEEWDGKTSHLIPQGETLVLEEN
-25 AASADTSTAV
+25 SLV
-35 GTPVYINTPDQVINS
+35 EKIINN
-50 GEEFSNL
+50 
-57 KNEGNQNAAAVTVD
+57 VD
-71 TKGSVTIGDNVQ
+71 GI
-83 FNGNSN
+83 
-89 ANSGGAM
+89 
-96 KSLGGF
+96 
-102 EIGNNAKFS
+102 
-111 GNTSKK
+111 
-117 GGGAL
+117 GGAL
-122 YIRQSDGTGAN
+122 STSKPKNGVENPGTLIVKSGTVFKNN
-133 TSGLA
+133 TA
-138 KIGDNATFENNKAEG
+138 KYD
-153 SGWLGGAIAAE
+153 GGAIANFGVLDIDGATFE
-164 YVPGGLQIGN
+164 ANKSQTETTDSQPVGGGAISLGIDSKTTIKNTKFVNNETGFNGGAIGTRRTINNGDITNGSHENHSLIISDSAFIGN
-174 NAKFSGNEAA
+174 KATGTTTDRADNKLQGGNGGAIANSFNNTQISNTVFEKNEAINGGAVYNQSLYNTNNQAQETDKGGDIKFADVTFDGNKASTNGGAIFNDANTNAELSGTVVFSGNEA
-184 NGGAVAVWSD
+184 G
-194 GQVSGGP
+194 
-201 KPTGSSSFI
+201 
-210 LGDNATFANNKAT
+210 
-223 TQGGA
+223 
-228 IFNANASVEVG
+228 
-239 NGAKFEENTAV
+239 
-250 NAGAISNSDS
+250 
-260 KGMII
+260 
-265 GNDASFIKNTASNY
+265 
-279 AGAILNQRSDLTIGS
+279 
-294 NATFTENASGEG
+294 
-306 HSGGA
+306 
-311 IANDGY
+311 
-317 GKLALGNNAKFTG
+317 
-330 NKSGKSGGAIYQYKT
+330 
-345 SSENEASVTIG
+345 
-356 EGASFVG
+356 
-363 NTAKV
+363 
-368 NGGAIASYSGNTT
+368 
-381 VGNGAEF
+381 
-388 IGNKADNAGG
+388 NAGG
-398 AIYNEAYNGIDAEF
+398 AIFVADASSSMEI
-412 AGLNNAV
+412 ASGAV

-502 GNIAEKGNGGAIF
+502 GNIAKKGNGGAIF

-637 TTFGEDV
+637 TTFGKDV

-837 GVAMGINKQLDN
+837 GVAMGIDKQLDN

-922 AIQSLYGYEMQ
+922 AVQSLYGYEMQ

-975 GAKVAKDYALDS
+975 GAKVAEDYALDS

>member
-1 MKNKLLLTTALVG
+1 MIFNVRIFSTHFSGRLHRNFSRSYFMKNKLLLTTALVG
-14 VAFAIPAMAND
+14 VAFAMPTMAAEEWDGKTSHLIPQGETLVLEEN
-25 AASADTSTAV
+25 SLV
-35 GTPVYINTPDQVINS
+35 EKIINN
-50 GEEFSNL
+50 
-57 KNEGNQNAAAVTVD
+57 VD
-71 TKGSVTIGDNVQ
+71 GI
-83 FNGNSN
+83 
-89 ANSGGAM
+89 
-96 KSLGGF
+96 
-102 EIGNNAKFS
+102 
-111 GNTSKK
+111 
-117 GGGAL
+117 GGAL
-122 YIRQSDGTGAN
+122 STSKPKNGVENPGTLIVKSGTVFKNN
-133 TSGLA
+133 TA
-138 KIGDNATFENNKAEG
+138 KYD
-153 SGWLGGAIAAE
+153 GGAIANFGVLDIDGATFE
-164 YVPGGLQIGN
+164 ANKSQTETTDSQPVGGGAISLGIDSKTTIKNTKFVNNVTGFNGGAIGTRRTINNGDITNGSHENHSLIISDSAFIGN
-174 NAKFSGNEAA
+174 KATGTTTDRADNKLQGGNGGAIANSFNNTQISNTVFEKNEAINGGAVYNQSLYNTNNQAQETDKGGDIKFADVTFDGNKASTNGGAIFNDANTNAELSGTVVFSGNEA
-184 NGGAVAVWSD
+184 G
-194 GQVSGGP
+194 
-201 KPTGSSSFI
+201 
-210 LGDNATFANNKAT
+210 
-223 TQGGA
+223 
-228 IFNANASVEVG
+228 
-239 NGAKFEENTAV
+239 
-250 NAGAISNSDS
+250 
-260 KGMII
+260 
-265 GNDASFIKNTASNY
+265 
-279 AGAILNQRSDLTIGS
+279 
-294 NATFTENASGEG
+294 
-306 HSGGA
+306 
-311 IANDGY
+311 
-317 GKLALGNNAKFTG
+317 
-330 NKSGKSGGAIYQYKT
+330 
-345 SSENEASVTIG
+345 
-356 EGASFVG
+356 
-363 NTAKV
+363 
-368 NGGAIASYSGNTT
+368 
-381 VGNGAEF
+381 
-388 IGNKADNAGG
+388 NAGG
-398 AIYNEAYNGIDAEF
+398 AIF
-412 AGLNNAV
+412 VAGASSSMEIASGAV
-419 FKSNSAKLGGAI
+419 YKSNSAKLGGAI

-457 LNSNGGKIA
+457 LNSNGGTIA

-486 YNKGGE
+486 YNKGGK

-569 NVDGTVKLSG
+569 NVDGTVELSG

-668 TSKLLGENGFTLA
+668 TSKLLGEDGNTFTLA

-837 GVAMGINKQLDN
+837 GVAMGIDKQLDN

-922 AIQSLYGYEMQ
+922 AVQSLYGYEMQ

>member
-14 VAFAIPAMAND
+14 VAFAIPAMAAEEWD
-25 AASADTSTAV
+25 GKTSYLIPQGEALV
-35 GTPVYINTPDQVINS
+35 LEENS
-50 GEEFSNL
+50 LVENI
-57 KNEGNQNAAAVTVD
+57 T
-71 TKGSVTIGDNVQ
+71 
-83 FNGNSN
+83 
-89 ANSGGAM
+89 
-96 KSLGGF
+96 
-102 EIGNNAKFS
+102 NNAD
-111 GNTSKK
+111 GI
-117 GGGAL
+117 GGAL
-122 YIRQSDGTGAN
+122 STSKPKNGVENPGTLIVKSGTVFKNN
-133 TSGLA
+133 TA
-138 KIGDNATFENNKAEG
+138 KYD
-153 SGWLGGAIAAE
+153 GGAIANFGVLDIDGATFE
-164 YVPGGLQIGN
+164 ANKSQTEKTDSQPVGGGAISLGIDSKTTIKNTKFVNNETGFNGGAIGTRRTINNGDITNGSHENHSLIISDSAFIGN
-174 NAKFSGNEAA
+174 KATGTTTDRADNKLQGGNGGAIANTFNNTQISNTVFEKNEAINGGAVYNQSLFNTNNQTQENDKGGDIKFADVTFDGNKASTNGGAIFNDANTNTELSGTVVFSGNEA
-184 NGGAVAVWSD
+184 G
-194 GQVSGGP
+194 
-201 KPTGSSSFI
+201 
-210 LGDNATFANNKAT
+210 
-223 TQGGA
+223 
-228 IFNANASVEVG
+228 
-239 NGAKFEENTAV
+239 
-250 NAGAISNSDS
+250 
-260 KGMII
+260 
-265 GNDASFIKNTASNY
+265 
-279 AGAILNQRSDLTIGS
+279 
-294 NATFTENASGEG
+294 
-306 HSGGA
+306 
-311 IANDGY
+311 
-317 GKLALGNNAKFTG
+317 
-330 NKSGKSGGAIYQYKT
+330 
-345 SSENEASVTIG
+345 
-356 EGASFVG
+356 
-363 NTAKV
+363 
-368 NGGAIASYSGNTT
+368 
-381 VGNGAEF
+381 
-388 IGNKADNAGG
+388 NAGG
-398 AIYNEAYNGIDAEF
+398 AIFVADASSSMEI
-412 AGLNNAV
+412 ASGAV

-447 NTAETNGGAI
+447 NTAKTNGGAI

-594 INLNQNNGQAKVD
+594 INLNQNNGLAKVD

-812 WVRALFSHSD
+812 WIRALFSHSD

-837 GVAMGINKQLDN
+837 GVAMGIDKQLDN

-922 AIQSLYGYEMQ
+922 AVQSLYGYEMQ

>member
-1 MKNKLLLTTALVG
+1 MIFNVRIFSTHFSGRLHRNYSRSYFMKNKLLLTTALVG
-14 VAFAIPAMAND
+14 VAFALPTMAAEEWDGKTSHLIPQGE
-25 AASADTSTAV
+25 TLV
-35 GTPVYINTPDQVINS
+35 LEENS
-50 GEEFSNL
+50 LVENI
-57 KNEGNQNAAAVTVD
+57 T
-71 TKGSVTIGDNVQ
+71 
-83 FNGNSN
+83 
-89 ANSGGAM
+89 
-96 KSLGGF
+96 
-102 EIGNNAKFS
+102 NNAD
-111 GNTSKK
+111 GI
-117 GGGAL
+117 GGAL
-122 YIRQSDGTGAN
+122 STSKPKNGVENPGTLIVK
-133 TSGLA
+133 SGTVFKNNMA
-138 KIGDNATFENNKAEG
+138 KYD
-153 SGWLGGAIAAE
+153 GGAIANFGVLDIDGATFE
-164 YVPGGLQIGN
+164 ANKSQTETTDSQPVGGGAISLGIDSKTTIKNTKFVNNETGFNGGAIGTRRTINNGDITNGSHENHSLIISDSAFIGN
-174 NAKFSGNEAA
+174 KATGTTTDRADNKLQGGNGGAIANSFNNTQISNTVFEKNEAINGGAVYNQSLYNTNNQAQETDKGGDIKFADVTFDGNKASTNGGAIFNDANTNAELSGTVVFSGNEA
-184 NGGAVAVWSD
+184 G
-194 GQVSGGP
+194 
-201 KPTGSSSFI
+201 
-210 LGDNATFANNKAT
+210 
-223 TQGGA
+223 
-228 IFNANASVEVG
+228 
-239 NGAKFEENTAV
+239 
-250 NAGAISNSDS
+250 
-260 KGMII
+260 
-265 GNDASFIKNTASNY
+265 
-279 AGAILNQRSDLTIGS
+279 
-294 NATFTENASGEG
+294 
-306 HSGGA
+306 
-311 IANDGY
+311 
-317 GKLALGNNAKFTG
+317 
-330 NKSGKSGGAIYQYKT
+330 
-345 SSENEASVTIG
+345 
-356 EGASFVG
+356 
-363 NTAKV
+363 
-368 NGGAIASYSGNTT
+368 
-381 VGNGAEF
+381 
-388 IGNKADNAGG
+388 NAGG
-398 AIYNEAYNGIDAEF
+398 AIF
-412 AGLNNAV
+412 VAGASSSMEIASGAV

-457 LNSNGGKIA
+457 LNSNGGTIA

-486 YNKGGE
+486 YNKGGK

-545 TSGVVNI
+545 TSGVVDI

-681 DNALYNAIVGDD
+681 DNALYNAIVGDN

-837 GVAMGINKQLDN
+837 GVAMGIDKQLDN

-922 AIQSLYGYEMQ
+922 AVQSLYGYEMQ

>member
-14 VAFAIPAMAND
+14 VAFAMPTMAAEEWDGKTSYLIPQGE
-25 AASADTSTAV
+25 TFV
-35 GTPVYINTPDQVINS
+35 LEENS
-50 GEEFSNL
+50 LVENI
-57 KNEGNQNAAAVTVD
+57 T
-71 TKGSVTIGDNVQ
+71 
-83 FNGNSN
+83 
-89 ANSGGAM
+89 
-96 KSLGGF
+96 
-102 EIGNNAKFS
+102 NNAD
-111 GNTSKK
+111 GI
-117 GGGAL
+117 GGAL
-122 YIRQSDGTGAN
+122 STSKPKNGVENPGTLIVKSGTVFKNN
-133 TSGLA
+133 TA
-138 KIGDNATFENNKAEG
+138 KYD
-153 SGWLGGAIAAE
+153 GGAIANFGVLDIDGATFKANSSQTE
-164 YVPGGLQIGN
+164 TTDSQPVGGGAISLGIDSKTTIKNTKFVNNETGFNGGAIGTRRTINNGDITNGSHENHSLIISDSAFIGN
-174 NAKFSGNEAA
+174 KATGTTTDRADNKLQGGNGGAIANSFNNTQISNTVFEKNEAINGGAVYNQSLYNTNNQAQETDKGGDIKFADVTFDGNKASTNGGAIFNDANTNAELSGTVVFSGNEA
-184 NGGAVAVWSD
+184 G
-194 GQVSGGP
+194 
-201 KPTGSSSFI
+201 
-210 LGDNATFANNKAT
+210 
-223 TQGGA
+223 
-228 IFNANASVEVG
+228 
-239 NGAKFEENTAV
+239 
-250 NAGAISNSDS
+250 
-260 KGMII
+260 
-265 GNDASFIKNTASNY
+265 
-279 AGAILNQRSDLTIGS
+279 
-294 NATFTENASGEG
+294 
-306 HSGGA
+306 
-311 IANDGY
+311 
-317 GKLALGNNAKFTG
+317 
-330 NKSGKSGGAIYQYKT
+330 
-345 SSENEASVTIG
+345 
-356 EGASFVG
+356 
-363 NTAKV
+363 
-368 NGGAIASYSGNTT
+368 
-381 VGNGAEF
+381 
-388 IGNKADNAGG
+388 NAGG
-398 AIYNEAYNGIDAEF
+398 AIFVADASSSMEI
-412 AGLNNAV
+412 ASGAV

-780 MVFSAVSDELN
+780 MVFSVVSDELN

-837 GVAMGINKQLDN
+837 GVAMGIDKQLDN

-922 AIQSLYGYEMQ
+922 AVQSLYGYEMQ

-1025 KLNRLGFELGAKV
+1025 KLNRLGFELGVKV

>member
-14 VAFAIPAMAND
+14 VAFALPTMAAEEWDGKTSYLIPKGE
-25 AASADTSTAV
+25 TLV
-35 GTPVYINTPDQVINS
+35 LEENS
-50 GEEFSNL
+50 LVENIT
-57 KNEGNQNAAAVTVD
+57 N
-71 TKGSVTIGDNVQ
+71 NV
-83 FNGNSN
+83 
-89 ANSGGAM
+89 
-96 KSLGGF
+96 
-102 EIGNNAKFS
+102 
-111 GNTSKK
+111 
-117 GGGAL
+117 GGAL
-122 YIRQSDGTGAN
+122 STSKPKNGVENPGTLIVKSGTVFKNN
-133 TSGLA
+133 TA
-138 KIGDNATFENNKAEG
+138 IYD
-153 SGWLGGAIAAE
+153 GGAIANFGVLDIDGATFDTNRSQIE
-164 YVPGGLQIGN
+164 TTDNQPVGGGAISLGIDSKTTIKNTKFVNNETGFNGGAIGTRRTINNGDITNGSHENHSLIISDSAFIGN
-174 NAKFSGNEAA
+174 KATGTTTDRADNKLQGGNGGAIANSFNNTQISNTVFEKNEAINGGAVYNQSLYNTNNQAQETDKGGDIKFADVTFDGNKASTNGGAIFNDANTNAELSGTVVFSGNEA
-184 NGGAVAVWSD
+184 G
-194 GQVSGGP
+194 
-201 KPTGSSSFI
+201 
-210 LGDNATFANNKAT
+210 
-223 TQGGA
+223 
-228 IFNANASVEVG
+228 
-239 NGAKFEENTAV
+239 
-250 NAGAISNSDS
+250 
-260 KGMII
+260 
-265 GNDASFIKNTASNY
+265 
-279 AGAILNQRSDLTIGS
+279 
-294 NATFTENASGEG
+294 
-306 HSGGA
+306 
-311 IANDGY
+311 
-317 GKLALGNNAKFTG
+317 
-330 NKSGKSGGAIYQYKT
+330 
-345 SSENEASVTIG
+345 
-356 EGASFVG
+356 
-363 NTAKV
+363 
-368 NGGAIASYSGNTT
+368 
-381 VGNGAEF
+381 
-388 IGNKADNAGG
+388 NAGG
-398 AIYNEAYNGIDAEF
+398 AIFVADASSSMEI
-412 AGLNNAV
+412 ASGAV

-457 LNSNGGKIA
+457 LNSNGGTIA

-545 TSGVVNI
+545 TSGVVDI

-617 ISGEGTTSF
+617 ISGEGSTSF

-644 AITIGENTELGLIVD
+644 AITIGEKTELGLIVD

-837 GVAMGINKQLDN
+837 GVAMGIDKQLDN

-922 AIQSLYGYEMQ
+922 AVQSLYGYEMQ

>member
-14 VAFAIPAMAND
+14 VAFAMPTMAAEEWDWKTSYLIPQGE
-25 AASADTSTAV
+25 TLV
-35 GTPVYINTPDQVINS
+35 LEENS
-50 GEEFSNL
+50 LVENI
-57 KNEGNQNAAAVTVD
+57 T
-71 TKGSVTIGDNVQ
+71 
-83 FNGNSN
+83 
-89 ANSGGAM
+89 
-96 KSLGGF
+96 
-102 EIGNNAKFS
+102 NNAD
-111 GNTSKK
+111 GI
-117 GGGAL
+117 GGAL
-122 YIRQSDGTGAN
+122 STSKPKNGVENPGTLIVKSGTVFKNN
-133 TSGLA
+133 TA
-138 KIGDNATFENNKAEG
+138 KYD
-153 SGWLGGAIAAE
+153 GGAIANFGVLDIDGATFE
-164 YVPGGLQIGN
+164 ANESQTETTDSQPVGGGAISLGIDSKTTIKNTKFVNNETGFNGGAIGTRRTINNGDITNGSHENHSLIISDSAFIGN
-174 NAKFSGNEAA
+174 KATGTTTDRADNKLRGGNGGAIANSFNNTQISNTVFEKNEAINGGAVYNQSLYNTNNQAQETDKGGDIKFADVTFDGNKASTNGGAIFNDANTNAELSGTVVFSGNEA
-184 NGGAVAVWSD
+184 G
-194 GQVSGGP
+194 
-201 KPTGSSSFI
+201 
-210 LGDNATFANNKAT
+210 
-223 TQGGA
+223 
-228 IFNANASVEVG
+228 
-239 NGAKFEENTAV
+239 
-250 NAGAISNSDS
+250 
-260 KGMII
+260 
-265 GNDASFIKNTASNY
+265 
-279 AGAILNQRSDLTIGS
+279 
-294 NATFTENASGEG
+294 
-306 HSGGA
+306 
-311 IANDGY
+311 
-317 GKLALGNNAKFTG
+317 
-330 NKSGKSGGAIYQYKT
+330 
-345 SSENEASVTIG
+345 
-356 EGASFVG
+356 
-363 NTAKV
+363 
-368 NGGAIASYSGNTT
+368 
-381 VGNGAEF
+381 
-388 IGNKADNAGG
+388 NAGG
-398 AIYNEAYNGIDAEF
+398 AIFVADASSSMEI
-412 AGLNNAV
+412 ASGAV

-502 GNIAEKGNGGAIF
+502 GNIAKKGNGGAIF

-617 ISGEGTTSF
+617 ISGKGSTSF

-637 TTFGEDV
+637 TTFGENV

-668 TSKLLGENGFTLA
+668 TSKLLGKNGFTLA

-837 GVAMGINKQLDN
+837 GVAMGIDKQLDN

-922 AIQSLYGYEMQ
+922 AVQSLYGYEMQ

>member
-14 VAFAIPAMAND
+14 VAFALPTMAAEEWDGKTSHLIPQGE
-25 AASADTSTAV
+25 TLV
-35 GTPVYINTPDQVINS
+35 LEENS
-50 GEEFSNL
+50 LVENI
-57 KNEGNQNAAAVTVD
+57 T
-71 TKGSVTIGDNVQ
+71 
-83 FNGNSN
+83 
-89 ANSGGAM
+89 
-96 KSLGGF
+96 
-102 EIGNNAKFS
+102 NNAD
-111 GNTSKK
+111 GI
-117 GGGAL
+117 GGAL
-122 YIRQSDGTGAN
+122 STSKPKNGVENPGTLIVKSGTVFKNN
-133 TSGLA
+133 TA
-138 KIGDNATFENNKAEG
+138 KYD
-153 SGWLGGAIAAE
+153 GGAIANFGVLDIDGATFE
-164 YVPGGLQIGN
+164 ANKSQTETTDSQPVGGGAISLGIDSKTTIKNTKFVNNETGFNGGAIGTRRTINNGDITNGSHENHSLIISDSAFIGN
-174 NAKFSGNEAA
+174 KATGTTTDRADNKLQGGNGGAIANSFNNTQISNTVFEKNEAINGGAVYNQSLYNTNNQAQETDKGGDIKFADVTFDGNKASTNGGAIFNDANTNAELSGTVVFSGNEA
-184 NGGAVAVWSD
+184 G
-194 GQVSGGP
+194 
-201 KPTGSSSFI
+201 
-210 LGDNATFANNKAT
+210 
-223 TQGGA
+223 
-228 IFNANASVEVG
+228 
-239 NGAKFEENTAV
+239 
-250 NAGAISNSDS
+250 
-260 KGMII
+260 
-265 GNDASFIKNTASNY
+265 
-279 AGAILNQRSDLTIGS
+279 
-294 NATFTENASGEG
+294 
-306 HSGGA
+306 
-311 IANDGY
+311 
-317 GKLALGNNAKFTG
+317 
-330 NKSGKSGGAIYQYKT
+330 
-345 SSENEASVTIG
+345 
-356 EGASFVG
+356 
-363 NTAKV
+363 
-368 NGGAIASYSGNTT
+368 
-381 VGNGAEF
+381 
-388 IGNKADNAGG
+388 NAGG
-398 AIYNEAYNGIDAEF
+398 AIFVADASSSMEI
-412 AGLNNAV
+412 ASGAV

-486 YNKGGE
+486 YNKGGK

-837 GVAMGINKQLDN
+837 GVAMGIDKQLDN

-922 AIQSLYGYEMQ
+922 AVQSLYGYEMQ

>member
-14 VAFAIPAMAND
+14 VAFAMPTMAAEEWDGKTSHLIPQGE
-25 AASADTSTAV
+25 TLV
-35 GTPVYINTPDQVINS
+35 LEENS
-50 GEEFSNL
+50 LVE
-57 KNEGNQNAAAVTVD
+57 K
-71 TKGSVTIGDNVQ
+71 I
-83 FNGNSN
+83 
-89 ANSGGAM
+89 
-96 KSLGGF
+96 
-102 EIGNNAKFS
+102 INNAD
-111 GNTSKK
+111 GI
-117 GGGAL
+117 GGAL
-122 YIRQSDGTGAN
+122 STSKPKNGVENPGTLIVKSGTVFKNN
-133 TSGLA
+133 TA
-138 KIGDNATFENNKAEG
+138 KYD
-153 SGWLGGAIAAE
+153 GGAIANFGVLDIDGATFKE
-164 YVPGGLQIGN
+164 NKSQTETSDSQPVGGGAISLGIDSKTTIKNTKFVNNETGFNGGAIGTRRTINNGDITNGSHENHSLIISDSAFIGN
-174 NAKFSGNEAA
+174 KATGTTTDRADNKLQGGNGGAIANSFNNTQISNTVFEKNEAINGGAVYNQSLYNTNNQAQETDKGGDIKFADVTFDGNKASTNGGAIFNDANTNAELSGTVVFSGNEA
-184 NGGAVAVWSD
+184 G
-194 GQVSGGP
+194 
-201 KPTGSSSFI
+201 
-210 LGDNATFANNKAT
+210 
-223 TQGGA
+223 
-228 IFNANASVEVG
+228 
-239 NGAKFEENTAV
+239 
-250 NAGAISNSDS
+250 
-260 KGMII
+260 
-265 GNDASFIKNTASNY
+265 
-279 AGAILNQRSDLTIGS
+279 
-294 NATFTENASGEG
+294 
-306 HSGGA
+306 
-311 IANDGY
+311 
-317 GKLALGNNAKFTG
+317 
-330 NKSGKSGGAIYQYKT
+330 
-345 SSENEASVTIG
+345 
-356 EGASFVG
+356 
-363 NTAKV
+363 
-368 NGGAIASYSGNTT
+368 
-381 VGNGAEF
+381 
-388 IGNKADNAGG
+388 NAGG
-398 AIYNEAYNGIDAEF
+398 AIFVADASSSMEI
-412 AGLNNAV
+412 ASGAV

-533 NQAANGSGGAIS
+533 NKATNGSGGAIS

-637 TTFGEDV
+637 TTFGNDV

-668 TSKLLGENGFTLA
+668 TSKLLGKNGFTLA
-681 DNALYNAIVGDD
+681 DNALYNAIVGDN

-837 GVAMGINKQLDN
+837 GVAMGIDKQLDN

-922 AIQSLYGYEMQ
+922 AVQSLYGYEMQ

>member
-14 VAFAIPAMAND
+14 VAFALPTMAAEEWDGETSHLIPQGETLVLEEN
-25 AASADTSTAV
+25 SLV
-35 GTPVYINTPDQVINS
+35 EKIINN
-50 GEEFSNL
+50 
-57 KNEGNQNAAAVTVD
+57 VD
-71 TKGSVTIGDNVQ
+71 GI
-83 FNGNSN
+83 
-89 ANSGGAM
+89 
-96 KSLGGF
+96 
-102 EIGNNAKFS
+102 
-111 GNTSKK
+111 
-117 GGGAL
+117 GGAL
-122 YIRQSDGTGAN
+122 STSKPKNGVENPGTLIVKSGTVFKNN
-133 TSGLA
+133 TA
-138 KIGDNATFENNKAEG
+138 KYD
-153 SGWLGGAIAAE
+153 GGAIANFGVLDIDGATFE
-164 YVPGGLQIGN
+164 ANKSQTETTDSQPVGGGAISLGIDSKTTIKNTKFVNNVTGFNGGAIGTRRTINNGDITNGSHENHSLIISDSAFIGN
-174 NAKFSGNEAA
+174 KATGTTTDQADNKLQGGNGGAIANSFNNTQISNTVFEKNEAINGGAVYNQSLYNTNNQAQETDKGGDIKFADVTFDGNKASTNGGAIFNDANTNAELSGTVVFSGNEA
-184 NGGAVAVWSD
+184 G
-194 GQVSGGP
+194 
-201 KPTGSSSFI
+201 
-210 LGDNATFANNKAT
+210 
-223 TQGGA
+223 
-228 IFNANASVEVG
+228 
-239 NGAKFEENTAV
+239 
-250 NAGAISNSDS
+250 
-260 KGMII
+260 
-265 GNDASFIKNTASNY
+265 
-279 AGAILNQRSDLTIGS
+279 
-294 NATFTENASGEG
+294 
-306 HSGGA
+306 
-311 IANDGY
+311 
-317 GKLALGNNAKFTG
+317 
-330 NKSGKSGGAIYQYKT
+330 
-345 SSENEASVTIG
+345 
-356 EGASFVG
+356 
-363 NTAKV
+363 
-368 NGGAIASYSGNTT
+368 
-381 VGNGAEF
+381 
-388 IGNKADNAGG
+388 NAGG
-398 AIYNEAYNGIDAEF
+398 AIF
-412 AGLNNAV
+412 VAGASSSMEIASGAV

-457 LNSNGGKIA
+457 LNSNGGTIA

-533 NQAANGSGGAIS
+533 NQATNGSGGAIS
-545 TSGVVNI
+545 TSGVVDI

-617 ISGEGTTSF
+617 ISGEGSTSF

-693 GKVTM
+693 EKVTM
-698 EQKSADEAAASLG
+698 EQKPADEAAASLG

-837 GVAMGINKQLDN
+837 GVAMGIDKQLDN

-922 AIQSLYGYEMQ
+922 AVQSLYGYEMQ

>member
-14 VAFAIPAMAND
+14 VAFAMPTMAAEEWDGKTSHLIPQGE
-25 AASADTSTAV
+25 TLV
-35 GTPVYINTPDQVINS
+35 LEENS
-50 GEEFSNL
+50 LVENI
-57 KNEGNQNAAAVTVD
+57 T
-71 TKGSVTIGDNVQ
+71 
-83 FNGNSN
+83 
-89 ANSGGAM
+89 
-96 KSLGGF
+96 
-102 EIGNNAKFS
+102 NNAD
-111 GNTSKK
+111 GI
-117 GGGAL
+117 GGAL
-122 YIRQSDGTGAN
+122 STSKPKNGVENPGTLIVKSGTVFKNN
-133 TSGLA
+133 TA
-138 KIGDNATFENNKAEG
+138 KYD
-153 SGWLGGAIAAE
+153 GGAIANFGVLDIDGATFEANKSQTETTDNQPVGGGAISLGIDSKTTIKNTKFVNNETGFNGGAIGTRRTINNGDITNGSHENHSLIISDSAFIENKATGTTTDRADNELQGGNGGAIANSFNNTQISNTVFEKNEAINGGAVYNQSLYNTNNQAQETDKGGDIKFADVTFDGNKASTNGGAIFNDANTNAE
-164 YVPGGLQIGN
+164 LSGTVV
-174 NAKFSGNEAA
+174 FSGNEA
-184 NGGAVAVWSD
+184 G
-194 GQVSGGP
+194 
-201 KPTGSSSFI
+201 
-210 LGDNATFANNKAT
+210 
-223 TQGGA
+223 
-228 IFNANASVEVG
+228 
-239 NGAKFEENTAV
+239 
-250 NAGAISNSDS
+250 
-260 KGMII
+260 
-265 GNDASFIKNTASNY
+265 
-279 AGAILNQRSDLTIGS
+279 
-294 NATFTENASGEG
+294 
-306 HSGGA
+306 
-311 IANDGY
+311 
-317 GKLALGNNAKFTG
+317 
-330 NKSGKSGGAIYQYKT
+330 
-345 SSENEASVTIG
+345 
-356 EGASFVG
+356 
-363 NTAKV
+363 
-368 NGGAIASYSGNTT
+368 
-381 VGNGAEF
+381 
-388 IGNKADNAGG
+388 NAGG
-398 AIYNEAYNGIDAEF
+398 AIFVADASSSMEI
-412 AGLNNAV
+412 ASGAV

-502 GNIAEKGNGGAIF
+502 GNIAKKGNGGAIF

-533 NQAANGSGGAIS
+533 NKATNGSGGAIS

-668 TSKLLGENGFTLA
+668 TSKLLGKNGFTLA

-837 GVAMGINKQLDN
+837 GVAMGIDKQLDN

-922 AIQSLYGYEMQ
+922 AVQSLYGYEMQ

>member
-14 VAFAIPAMAND
+14 VAFALPTMAAEEWDGKTSHLIPQGE
-25 AASADTSTAV
+25 TLV
-35 GTPVYINTPDQVINS
+35 LEENS
-50 GEEFSNL
+50 LVENI
-57 KNEGNQNAAAVTVD
+57 T
-71 TKGSVTIGDNVQ
+71 
-83 FNGNSN
+83 
-89 ANSGGAM
+89 
-96 KSLGGF
+96 
-102 EIGNNAKFS
+102 NNAD
-111 GNTSKK
+111 GI
-117 GGGAL
+117 GGAL
-122 YIRQSDGTGAN
+122 STSKPKNGVENPGTLIVK
-133 TSGLA
+133 SGTVFKNNMA
-138 KIGDNATFENNKAEG
+138 KYD
-153 SGWLGGAIAAE
+153 GGAIANFGVLDIDGATFE
-164 YVPGGLQIGN
+164 ANKSQTETTDSQPVGGGAISLGIDSKTTIKNTKFVNNETGFNGGAIGTRRTINNGDITNGSHENHSLIISDSAFIGN
-174 NAKFSGNEAA
+174 KATGTTTDRADNKLQGGNGGAIANSFNNTQISNTVFEKNEAINGGAVYNQSLYNTNNQAQETDKGGDIKFADVTFDGNKASTNGGAIFNDANTNAELSGTVVFSGNEA
-184 NGGAVAVWSD
+184 G
-194 GQVSGGP
+194 
-201 KPTGSSSFI
+201 
-210 LGDNATFANNKAT
+210 
-223 TQGGA
+223 
-228 IFNANASVEVG
+228 
-239 NGAKFEENTAV
+239 
-250 NAGAISNSDS
+250 
-260 KGMII
+260 
-265 GNDASFIKNTASNY
+265 
-279 AGAILNQRSDLTIGS
+279 
-294 NATFTENASGEG
+294 
-306 HSGGA
+306 
-311 IANDGY
+311 
-317 GKLALGNNAKFTG
+317 
-330 NKSGKSGGAIYQYKT
+330 
-345 SSENEASVTIG
+345 
-356 EGASFVG
+356 
-363 NTAKV
+363 
-368 NGGAIASYSGNTT
+368 
-381 VGNGAEF
+381 
-388 IGNKADNAGG
+388 NAGG
-398 AIYNEAYNGIDAEF
+398 AIFVADASSSMEI
-412 AGLNNAV
+412 ASGAV

-457 LNSNGGKIA
+457 LNSNGGTIA

-486 YNKGGE
+486 YNKGGK

-533 NQAANGSGGAIS
+533 NKATNGSGGAIS

-637 TTFGEDV
+637 TTFGKDV

-668 TSKLLGENGFTLA
+668 TSKLLGKNGFTLA
-681 DNALYNAIVGDD
+681 DNALYNAIVGDN

-837 GVAMGINKQLDN
+837 GVAMGIDKQLDN

-922 AIQSLYGYEMQ
+922 AVQSLYGYEMQ

>member
-14 VAFAIPAMAND
+14 VAFAMPTMAAEEWDGKTSHLIPQGE
-25 AASADTSTAV
+25 TLV
-35 GTPVYINTPDQVINS
+35 LEENS
-50 GEEFSNL
+50 LVENIT
-57 KNEGNQNAAAVTVD
+57 N
-71 TKGSVTIGDNVQ
+71 
-83 FNGNSN
+83 N
-89 ANSGGAM
+89 ANG
-96 KSLGGF
+96 
-102 EIGNNAKFS
+102 I
-111 GNTSKK
+111 
-117 GGGAL
+117 GGAL
-122 YIRQSDGTGAN
+122 STSKPKNGVENPGTLIVKSGTVFKNN
-133 TSGLA
+133 TA
-138 KIGDNATFENNKAEG
+138 KYD
-153 SGWLGGAIAAE
+153 GGAIANFGVLDIDGATFE
-164 YVPGGLQIGN
+164 ANKSQTETTDSQPVGGGAISLGIDSKTTIKNTKFVNNETGFNGGAIGTRRTINNGDITNGSHENHSLIISDSAFIGN
-174 NAKFSGNEAA
+174 KATGTTTDRADNKLQGGNGGAIANSFNNTQISNTVFEKNEAINGGAVYNQSLYNTNNQAQETDKGGDIKFADVTFDGNKASTNGGAIFNDANTNAELSGTVVFSGNEA
-184 NGGAVAVWSD
+184 G
-194 GQVSGGP
+194 
-201 KPTGSSSFI
+201 
-210 LGDNATFANNKAT
+210 
-223 TQGGA
+223 
-228 IFNANASVEVG
+228 
-239 NGAKFEENTAV
+239 
-250 NAGAISNSDS
+250 
-260 KGMII
+260 
-265 GNDASFIKNTASNY
+265 
-279 AGAILNQRSDLTIGS
+279 
-294 NATFTENASGEG
+294 
-306 HSGGA
+306 
-311 IANDGY
+311 
-317 GKLALGNNAKFTG
+317 
-330 NKSGKSGGAIYQYKT
+330 
-345 SSENEASVTIG
+345 
-356 EGASFVG
+356 
-363 NTAKV
+363 
-368 NGGAIASYSGNTT
+368 
-381 VGNGAEF
+381 
-388 IGNKADNAGG
+388 NAGG
-398 AIYNEAYNGIDAEF
+398 AIFVADASSSMEI
-412 AGLNNAV
+412 ASGAV

-457 LNSNGGKIA
+457 LNSNGGTIA

-521 ANITLDNVQFIG
+521 ANIRLDNVQFIG

-569 NVDGTVKLSG
+569 NVDGTVELSG

-637 TTFGEDV
+637 TTFGNDV

-681 DNALYNAIVGDD
+681 DNALYNAIVGDN

-780 MVFSAVSDELN
+780 MVFSVVSDELN

-837 GVAMGINKQLDN
+837 GVAMGIDKQLDN

-922 AIQSLYGYEMQ
+922 AVQSLYGYEMQ

>member
-14 VAFAIPAMAND
+14 VAFAMPTMAAEEWDGKTSYLIPQGE
-25 AASADTSTAV
+25 TLV
-35 GTPVYINTPDQVINS
+35 LEENS
-50 GEEFSNL
+50 LVENI
-57 KNEGNQNAAAVTVD
+57 T
-71 TKGSVTIGDNVQ
+71 
-83 FNGNSN
+83 
-89 ANSGGAM
+89 
-96 KSLGGF
+96 
-102 EIGNNAKFS
+102 NNAD
-111 GNTSKK
+111 GI
-117 GGGAL
+117 GGAL
-122 YIRQSDGTGAN
+122 STSKPKNGVENPGTLIVKSGTVFKNN
-133 TSGLA
+133 TA
-138 KIGDNATFENNKAEG
+138 KYD
-153 SGWLGGAIAAE
+153 GGAIANSFNNT
-164 YVPGGLQIGN
+164 QISN
-174 NAKFSGNEAA
+174 TVFEKNEAI
-184 NGGAVAVWSD
+184 NGGAVYNQSLYNTNNQAQETDKGGDIKFADVTFD
-194 GQVSGGP
+194 G
-201 KPTGSSSFI
+201 
-210 LGDNATFANNKAT
+210 NKAST
-223 TQGGA
+223 NGGA
-228 IFNANASVEVG
+228 IFNDAN
-239 NGAKFEENTAV
+239 T
-250 NAGAISNSDS
+250 NAE
-260 KGMII
+260 
-265 GNDASFIKNTASNY
+265 
-279 AGAILNQRSDLTIGS
+279 L
-294 NATFTENASGEG
+294 SG
-306 HSGGA
+306 
-311 IANDGY
+311 
-317 GKLALGNNAKFTG
+317 
-330 NKSGKSGGAIYQYKT
+330 
-345 SSENEASVTIG
+345 
-356 EGASFVG
+356 
-363 NTAKV
+363 
-368 NGGAIASYSGNTT
+368 T
-381 VGNGAEF
+381 VVF
-388 IGNKADNAGG
+388 SGNKAGNAGG
-398 AIYNEAYNGIDAEF
+398 AIFVADASSSMEI
-412 AGLNNAV
+412 ASGAV

-457 LNSNGGKIA
+457 LNSNGGTIA

-837 GVAMGINKQLDN
+837 GVAMGIDKQLDN

-922 AIQSLYGYEMQ
+922 AVQSLYGYEMQ

>member
-1 MKNKLLLTTALVG
+1 MIFNVRIFSTHFSGRLHRNFSRSYFMKNKLLLTTALVG
-14 VAFAIPAMAND
+14 VAFALPTMAAEEWDGKTSHLIPQGETLVLEEN
-25 AASADTSTAV
+25 SLV
-35 GTPVYINTPDQVINS
+35 EKIINNIDGI
-50 GEEFSNL
+50 
-57 KNEGNQNAAAVTVD
+57 
-71 TKGSVTIGDNVQ
+71 
-83 FNGNSN
+83 
-89 ANSGGAM
+89 
-96 KSLGGF
+96 
-102 EIGNNAKFS
+102 
-111 GNTSKK
+111 
-117 GGGAL
+117 GGAL
-122 YIRQSDGTGAN
+122 STSKPKNGVENPGTLIVKSGTVFKNN
-133 TSGLA
+133 TA
-138 KIGDNATFENNKAEG
+138 KYD
-153 SGWLGGAIAAE
+153 GGAIANFGVLDIDGATFE
-164 YVPGGLQIGN
+164 ANKSQTETTDSQPVGGGAISLGIDSKTTIKNTKFVNNVTGFNGGAIGTRRTINNGDITNGSHENHSLIISDSAFIGN
-174 NAKFSGNEAA
+174 KATGTTTDQADNKLQGGNGGAIANSFNNTQISNTVFEKNEAINGGAVYNQSLYNTNSQAQETDKGGDIKFADVTFDGNKASTNGGAIFNDANTNAELSGTVVFSGNEA
-184 NGGAVAVWSD
+184 G
-194 GQVSGGP
+194 
-201 KPTGSSSFI
+201 
-210 LGDNATFANNKAT
+210 
-223 TQGGA
+223 
-228 IFNANASVEVG
+228 
-239 NGAKFEENTAV
+239 
-250 NAGAISNSDS
+250 
-260 KGMII
+260 
-265 GNDASFIKNTASNY
+265 
-279 AGAILNQRSDLTIGS
+279 
-294 NATFTENASGEG
+294 
-306 HSGGA
+306 
-311 IANDGY
+311 
-317 GKLALGNNAKFTG
+317 
-330 NKSGKSGGAIYQYKT
+330 
-345 SSENEASVTIG
+345 
-356 EGASFVG
+356 
-363 NTAKV
+363 
-368 NGGAIASYSGNTT
+368 
-381 VGNGAEF
+381 
-388 IGNKADNAGG
+388 NAGG
-398 AIYNEAYNGIDAEF
+398 AIFVADASSSMEI
-412 AGLNNAV
+412 ASGAV

-533 NQAANGSGGAIS
+533 NQAADGSGGAIS

-750 AQVSN
+750 AQVFN

-837 GVAMGINKQLDN
+837 GVAMGIDKQLDN

-922 AIQSLYGYEMQ
+922 AVQSLYGYEMQ

>member
-14 VAFAIPAMAND
+14 VAFAMPTMAAEEWDGKTSHLIPQGE
-25 AASADTSTAV
+25 TLV
-35 GTPVYINTPDQVINS
+35 LEENS
-50 GEEFSNL
+50 LVENIT
-57 KNEGNQNAAAVTVD
+57 N
-71 TKGSVTIGDNVQ
+71 
-83 FNGNSN
+83 N
-89 ANSGGAM
+89 ANG
-96 KSLGGF
+96 
-102 EIGNNAKFS
+102 I
-111 GNTSKK
+111 
-117 GGGAL
+117 GGAL
-122 YIRQSDGTGAN
+122 STSKPKNGVENPGTLIVKSGTVFKNN
-133 TSGLA
+133 TA
-138 KIGDNATFENNKAEG
+138 KYD
-153 SGWLGGAIAAE
+153 GGAIANFGVLDIDGATFEANKSQTETTDNQPVGGGAISLGIDSKTTIKNTKFVNNETGFNGGAIGTRRTINNGDITNGSHENHSLIISDSAFIENKATGTTTDRADNKLQGGNGGAIANSFNNTQISNTVFEKNEAINGGAVYNQSLYNTNNQAQETDKGGDIKFADVTFDGNKASTNGGAIFNDANTNAE
-164 YVPGGLQIGN
+164 LSGTVV
-174 NAKFSGNEAA
+174 FSGNEA
-184 NGGAVAVWSD
+184 G
-194 GQVSGGP
+194 
-201 KPTGSSSFI
+201 
-210 LGDNATFANNKAT
+210 
-223 TQGGA
+223 
-228 IFNANASVEVG
+228 
-239 NGAKFEENTAV
+239 
-250 NAGAISNSDS
+250 
-260 KGMII
+260 
-265 GNDASFIKNTASNY
+265 
-279 AGAILNQRSDLTIGS
+279 
-294 NATFTENASGEG
+294 
-306 HSGGA
+306 
-311 IANDGY
+311 
-317 GKLALGNNAKFTG
+317 
-330 NKSGKSGGAIYQYKT
+330 
-345 SSENEASVTIG
+345 
-356 EGASFVG
+356 
-363 NTAKV
+363 
-368 NGGAIASYSGNTT
+368 
-381 VGNGAEF
+381 
-388 IGNKADNAGG
+388 NAGG
-398 AIYNEAYNGIDAEF
+398 AIFVADASSSMEI
-412 AGLNNAV
+412 ASGAV

-502 GNIAEKGNGGAIF
+502 GNIAKKGNGGAIF

-533 NQAANGSGGAIS
+533 NKATNGSGGAIS

-668 TSKLLGENGFTLA
+668 TSKLLGKNGFTLA

-837 GVAMGINKQLDN
+837 GVAMGIDKQLDN

-922 AIQSLYGYEMQ
+922 AVQSLYGYEMQ

>member
-14 VAFAIPAMAND
+14 VAFAMPTMAAEEWDGKTSYLIPQGEAL
-25 AASADTSTAV
+25 V
-35 GTPVYINTPDQVINS
+35 LEENS
-50 GEEFSNL
+50 LVENI
-57 KNEGNQNAAAVTVD
+57 T
-71 TKGSVTIGDNVQ
+71 
-83 FNGNSN
+83 
-89 ANSGGAM
+89 
-96 KSLGGF
+96 
-102 EIGNNAKFS
+102 NNAD
-111 GNTSKK
+111 GI
-117 GGGAL
+117 GGAL
-122 YIRQSDGTGAN
+122 STSKPKNGVENPGTLIVKSGTVFKNN
-133 TSGLA
+133 TA
-138 KIGDNATFENNKAEG
+138 KYD
-153 SGWLGGAIAAE
+153 GGAIANFGVLDIDGATFE
-164 YVPGGLQIGN
+164 ANESQTETTDSQPVGGGAISLGIDSKTTIKNTKFVNNVTGFNGGAIGTRRTINNGDITNGSHENHSLIISDSAFIGN
-174 NAKFSGNEAA
+174 KATGTTTDQADNKLQGGNGGAIANSFNNTQISNTVFEKNEAINGGAVYNQSLYNTNNQAQETDKGGDIKFADVTFDGNKASTNGGAIFNDANTNAELSGTVVFSGNEA
-184 NGGAVAVWSD
+184 G
-194 GQVSGGP
+194 
-201 KPTGSSSFI
+201 
-210 LGDNATFANNKAT
+210 
-223 TQGGA
+223 
-228 IFNANASVEVG
+228 
-239 NGAKFEENTAV
+239 
-250 NAGAISNSDS
+250 
-260 KGMII
+260 
-265 GNDASFIKNTASNY
+265 
-279 AGAILNQRSDLTIGS
+279 
-294 NATFTENASGEG
+294 
-306 HSGGA
+306 
-311 IANDGY
+311 
-317 GKLALGNNAKFTG
+317 
-330 NKSGKSGGAIYQYKT
+330 
-345 SSENEASVTIG
+345 
-356 EGASFVG
+356 
-363 NTAKV
+363 
-368 NGGAIASYSGNTT
+368 
-381 VGNGAEF
+381 
-388 IGNKADNAGG
+388 NAGG
-398 AIYNEAYNGIDAEF
+398 AIFVADASSSMEI
-412 AGLNNAV
+412 ASGAV

-569 NVDGTVKLSG
+569 NVDGTVELSG

-637 TTFGEDV
+637 TTFGNDV

-681 DNALYNAIVGDD
+681 DNALYNAIVGDN

-837 GVAMGINKQLDN
+837 GVAMGIDKQLDN

-922 AIQSLYGYEMQ
+922 AVQSLYGYEMQ

>member
-14 VAFAIPAMAND
+14 VAFAMPTMAAEEWDGKTSYLIPKGE
-25 AASADTSTAV
+25 TLV
-35 GTPVYINTPDQVINS
+35 LEENS
-50 GEEFSNL
+50 LVENI
-57 KNEGNQNAAAVTVD
+57 T
-71 TKGSVTIGDNVQ
+71 
-83 FNGNSN
+83 
-89 ANSGGAM
+89 
-96 KSLGGF
+96 
-102 EIGNNAKFS
+102 NNAD
-111 GNTSKK
+111 GI
-117 GGGAL
+117 GGAL
-122 YIRQSDGTGAN
+122 STSKPKNGVENPGTLIVK
-133 TSGLA
+133 SGTVFKNNMA
-138 KIGDNATFENNKAEG
+138 KYD
-153 SGWLGGAIAAE
+153 GGAIANFGVLDIDGATFDANKSQTE
-164 YVPGGLQIGN
+164 TTDSQPVGGGAISLGIDSKTTIKNTKFVNNETGFNGGAIGTRRTINNGDITNGSHENHSLIISDSAFIGN
-174 NAKFSGNEAA
+174 KATGTTTDRADNKLQGGNGGAIANSFNNTQISNTVFEKNEAINGGAVYNQSLYNTNNQAQETDKGGDIKFADVTFDGNKASTNGGAIFNDANTNAELSGTVVFSGNEA
-184 NGGAVAVWSD
+184 G
-194 GQVSGGP
+194 
-201 KPTGSSSFI
+201 
-210 LGDNATFANNKAT
+210 
-223 TQGGA
+223 
-228 IFNANASVEVG
+228 
-239 NGAKFEENTAV
+239 
-250 NAGAISNSDS
+250 
-260 KGMII
+260 
-265 GNDASFIKNTASNY
+265 
-279 AGAILNQRSDLTIGS
+279 
-294 NATFTENASGEG
+294 
-306 HSGGA
+306 
-311 IANDGY
+311 
-317 GKLALGNNAKFTG
+317 
-330 NKSGKSGGAIYQYKT
+330 
-345 SSENEASVTIG
+345 
-356 EGASFVG
+356 
-363 NTAKV
+363 
-368 NGGAIASYSGNTT
+368 
-381 VGNGAEF
+381 
-388 IGNKADNAGG
+388 NAGG
-398 AIYNEAYNGIDAEF
+398 AIFVADASSSMEI
-412 AGLNNAV
+412 ASGAV

-457 LNSNGGKIA
+457 LNSNGGTIA

-681 DNALYNAIVGDD
+681 DNALYNAIVGDG

-780 MVFSAVSDELN
+780 MVFSVVSDELN

-837 GVAMGINKQLDN
+837 GVAMGIDKQLDN

-922 AIQSLYGYEMQ
+922 AVQSLYGYEMQ

>member
-14 VAFAIPAMAND
+14 VAFAMPTMAAEEWDRKTSYLIPQGE
-25 AASADTSTAV
+25 TLV
-35 GTPVYINTPDQVINS
+35 LEENS
-50 GEEFSNL
+50 LVENI
-57 KNEGNQNAAAVTVD
+57 T
-71 TKGSVTIGDNVQ
+71 
-83 FNGNSN
+83 
-89 ANSGGAM
+89 
-96 KSLGGF
+96 
-102 EIGNNAKFS
+102 NNAD
-111 GNTSKK
+111 GI
-117 GGGAL
+117 GGAL
-122 YIRQSDGTGAN
+122 STSKPKNGVENPGTLIVKSGTVFKNN
-133 TSGLA
+133 TA
-138 KIGDNATFENNKAEG
+138 KYD
-153 SGWLGGAIAAE
+153 GGAIANFGVLDIDGATFEANKSQTETTDSQPVGGGAISLGIDSKTTIKNTKFVNNETGFNGGAIGTRRTINNGDITNGSHENHSLIISDSAFIENKATGTTTDRADNKLQGGNGGAIANSFNNTQISNTVFEKNEAINGGAVYNQSLYNTNNQAQETDKGGDIKFADVTFDGNKASTNGGAIFNDANTNAE
-164 YVPGGLQIGN
+164 LSGTVV
-174 NAKFSGNEAA
+174 FSGNEA
-184 NGGAVAVWSD
+184 G
-194 GQVSGGP
+194 
-201 KPTGSSSFI
+201 
-210 LGDNATFANNKAT
+210 
-223 TQGGA
+223 
-228 IFNANASVEVG
+228 
-239 NGAKFEENTAV
+239 
-250 NAGAISNSDS
+250 
-260 KGMII
+260 
-265 GNDASFIKNTASNY
+265 
-279 AGAILNQRSDLTIGS
+279 
-294 NATFTENASGEG
+294 
-306 HSGGA
+306 
-311 IANDGY
+311 
-317 GKLALGNNAKFTG
+317 
-330 NKSGKSGGAIYQYKT
+330 
-345 SSENEASVTIG
+345 
-356 EGASFVG
+356 
-363 NTAKV
+363 
-368 NGGAIASYSGNTT
+368 
-381 VGNGAEF
+381 
-388 IGNKADNAGG
+388 NAGG
-398 AIYNEAYNGIDAEF
+398 AIFVADASSSMEI
-412 AGLNNAV
+412 ASGAV

-668 TSKLLGENGFTLA
+668 TSKLLGGNGFTLA

-837 GVAMGINKQLDN
+837 GVAMGIDKQLDN

-922 AIQSLYGYEMQ
+922 AVQSLYGYEMQ

>member
-1 MKNKLLLTTALVG
+1 MIFNVRIFSTHFSGRLHRNFSRSYFMKNKLLLTTALVG
-14 VAFAIPAMAND
+14 VAFAMPTMAAEEWDGKTSHLIPQGETLVLEEN
-25 AASADTSTAV
+25 SLV
-35 GTPVYINTPDQVINS
+35 EKIINN
-50 GEEFSNL
+50 
-57 KNEGNQNAAAVTVD
+57 VD
-71 TKGSVTIGDNVQ
+71 GI
-83 FNGNSN
+83 
-89 ANSGGAM
+89 
-96 KSLGGF
+96 
-102 EIGNNAKFS
+102 
-111 GNTSKK
+111 
-117 GGGAL
+117 GGAL
-122 YIRQSDGTGAN
+122 STSKPKNGVENPGTLIVKSGTVFKNN
-133 TSGLA
+133 TA
-138 KIGDNATFENNKAEG
+138 KYD
-153 SGWLGGAIAAE
+153 GGAIANFGVLDIDGATFE
-164 YVPGGLQIGN
+164 ANKSQTETTDSQPVGGGAISLGIDSKTTIKNTKFVNNETGFNGGAIGTRRTINNGDITNGSHENHSLIISDSAFIGN
-174 NAKFSGNEAA
+174 KATGTTTDRADNKLQGGNGGAIANSFNNTQISNTVFEKNEAINGGAVYNQSLYNTNNQAQETDKGGDIKFADVTFDGNKASTNGGAIFNDANTNAELSGTVVFSGNEA
-184 NGGAVAVWSD
+184 G
-194 GQVSGGP
+194 
-201 KPTGSSSFI
+201 
-210 LGDNATFANNKAT
+210 
-223 TQGGA
+223 
-228 IFNANASVEVG
+228 
-239 NGAKFEENTAV
+239 
-250 NAGAISNSDS
+250 
-260 KGMII
+260 
-265 GNDASFIKNTASNY
+265 
-279 AGAILNQRSDLTIGS
+279 
-294 NATFTENASGEG
+294 
-306 HSGGA
+306 
-311 IANDGY
+311 
-317 GKLALGNNAKFTG
+317 
-330 NKSGKSGGAIYQYKT
+330 
-345 SSENEASVTIG
+345 
-356 EGASFVG
+356 
-363 NTAKV
+363 
-368 NGGAIASYSGNTT
+368 
-381 VGNGAEF
+381 
-388 IGNKADNAGG
+388 NAGG
-398 AIYNEAYNGIDAEF
+398 AIFVADASSSMEI
-412 AGLNNAV
+412 ASGAV

-502 GNIAEKGNGGAIF
+502 GNIAKKGNGGAIF

-637 TTFGEDV
+637 TTFGKDV

-681 DNALYNAIVGDD
+681 DNALYNAIVDDD

-837 GVAMGINKQLDN
+837 GVAMGIDKQLDN

-922 AIQSLYGYEMQ
+922 AVQSLYGYEMQ

>member
-14 VAFAIPAMAND
+14 VAFALPTMAAEEWDGKTSHLIPQGETLVLEEN
-25 AASADTSTAV
+25 SLV
-35 GTPVYINTPDQVINS
+35 EKIINN
-50 GEEFSNL
+50 
-57 KNEGNQNAAAVTVD
+57 VD
-71 TKGSVTIGDNVQ
+71 GI
-83 FNGNSN
+83 
-89 ANSGGAM
+89 
-96 KSLGGF
+96 
-102 EIGNNAKFS
+102 
-111 GNTSKK
+111 
-117 GGGAL
+117 GGAL
-122 YIRQSDGTGAN
+122 STSKPKNGVENPGTLIVKSGTVFKNN
-133 TSGLA
+133 TA
-138 KIGDNATFENNKAEG
+138 KYD
-153 SGWLGGAIAAE
+153 GGAIANFGVLDIDGATFE
-164 YVPGGLQIGN
+164 ANKSQTETTDSQPVGGGAISLGIDSKTTIKNTKFVNNVTGFNGGAIGTRRTINNGDITNGSHENHSLIISDSAFIGN
-174 NAKFSGNEAA
+174 KATGTTTDQADNKLQGGNGGAIANSFNNTQISNTVFEKNEAINGGAVYNQSLYNTNNQAQETDKGGDIKFADVTFDGNKASTNGGAIFNDANTNAELSGTVVFSGNEA
-184 NGGAVAVWSD
+184 G
-194 GQVSGGP
+194 
-201 KPTGSSSFI
+201 
-210 LGDNATFANNKAT
+210 
-223 TQGGA
+223 
-228 IFNANASVEVG
+228 
-239 NGAKFEENTAV
+239 
-250 NAGAISNSDS
+250 
-260 KGMII
+260 
-265 GNDASFIKNTASNY
+265 
-279 AGAILNQRSDLTIGS
+279 
-294 NATFTENASGEG
+294 
-306 HSGGA
+306 
-311 IANDGY
+311 
-317 GKLALGNNAKFTG
+317 
-330 NKSGKSGGAIYQYKT
+330 
-345 SSENEASVTIG
+345 
-356 EGASFVG
+356 
-363 NTAKV
+363 
-368 NGGAIASYSGNTT
+368 
-381 VGNGAEF
+381 
-388 IGNKADNAGG
+388 NAGG
-398 AIYNEAYNGIDAEF
+398 AIF
-412 AGLNNAV
+412 VAGASSSMEIASGAV

-457 LNSNGGKIA
+457 LNSNGGTIA

-533 NQAANGSGGAIS
+533 NQATNGSGGAIS
-545 TSGVVNI
+545 TSGVVDI

-617 ISGEGTTSF
+617 ISGEGSTSF

-837 GVAMGINKQLDN
+837 GVAMGIDKQLDN

-922 AIQSLYGYEMQ
+922 AVQSLYGYEMQ